1 MSLPRLPARFGEVE
15 FLETARG
22 RNLTLVRTRSFD
34 SEFFITL
41 KPSGDKVIVK
51 GEKITKPAKIGHLQR
66 ALEIFK
72 ERFCGRIISQAF
84 AYKDSS
90 LTEKTPLILDEN
102 EILSLVKSSKFN
114 KIFIEIGFGS
124 GRHLLHQARSNQ
136 DALLIG
142 IEIYKPAIEQV
153 AKLAIREGLQNVA
166 LIATDARILLSLLP
180 AGCLQRVFLH
190 FPVPWDD
197 APHRRVISDEFAS
210 QIARTLGRSGR
221 LELRTDSEEYFLY
234 AMQKLSP
241 YVQCKAGEISHFK
254 NRDAAVAS
262 KYEDRWRKMDKDIY
276 DLIYENKTAGRGE
289 PQRFEMEFLKFDAAA
304 IARNFKNFTFKGEDF
319 FVHFEEIF
327 YFDAQKSLDAD
338 WACTADGGRNLDALD
353 FKSDVNLSSGD
364 DSNFTSKTGLN
375 SCANLDGNFIS
386 HEAGAYGMFETI
398 KSDTARG
405 KNLTE
410 RASTDEIS
418 VDCGKILAT
427 TAGDKISACANAAQ
441 ILKKASAAPNTN
453 RTNETGANLNEDR
466 LSASGV
472 NLTSDVPIAVS
483 AKFSHLAPSE
493 KRALA
498 CEQIVTKQGTQ
509 INSAAAASDTLN
521 ANNPLATIDA
531 SNALNASGTEG
542 ALAAI
547 DATGASNT
555 PAAIGTIDASNVPN
569 LDGSFAATRTA
580 KASAA
585 SNATHTDE
593 ANVTQILKK
602 ASDVLNTNHADETG
616 ANLNEDRL
624 STNGV
629 NLTDGGAANAKNTTN
644 ASAASY
650 KNEPQAELKNE
661 LNHTAEP
668 QAELQNKSN
677 SVKSQIGHR
686 SELSHDELQAEH
698 QGKLNHAEQQW
709 QGKPSRAKSQ
719 DEWQSEPSCAE
730 PQNKRQSKPSY
741 TEQQN
746 ERQSKSGAAEPQDVL
761 ILLSLGAFDFPQ
773 QCFIRAS
780 ESGTRYFIRRPLPT
794 RENHAAH
801 QKISEIFSQW
811 QR

>member
-1 MSLPRLPARFGEVE
+1 MPNFITQSVSLPPLPARFGGVE

-22 RNLTLVRTRSFD
+22 RNLTLVRTKSFD

-41 KPSGDKVIVK
+41 KPGGDKVIVK

-72 ERFCGRIISQAF
+72 ERFCAQIISQAF

-102 EILSLVKSSKFN
+102 EILSLVKSSKFD

-153 AKLAIREGLQNVA
+153 AKLAIREGLQNIA
-166 LIATDARILLSLLP
+166 LIATDARVLLSLLP

-210 QIARTLGRSGR
+210 QIARTLGRGGR
-221 LELRTDSEEYFLY
+221 FELRTDSEEYFLY

-241 YVQCKAGEISHFK
+241 YVQRKAGEISHFK
-254 NRDAAVAS
+254 NRDAAIAS

-276 DLIYENKTAGRGE
+276 DLIYENKTADLGE
-289 PQRFEMEFLKFDAAA
+289 PQQFEMEFLKFDAAA

-327 YFDAQKSLDAD
+327 YFDAQKSLDAGS
-338 WACTADGGRNLDALD
+338 ACAAGGGVNFDAG
-353 FKSDVNLSSGD
+353 SG
-364 DSNFTSKTGLN
+364 SNFTSKTN
-375 SCANLDGNFIS
+375 SNPCANLDGGFIS
-386 HEAGAYGMFETI
+386 YEAGADGMSEAI
-398 KSDTARG
+398 NLNAMRG
-405 KNLTE
+405 KNLTK
-410 RASTDEIS
+410 RASMDEIS
-418 VDCGKILAT
+418 SGCGKISAT
-427 TAGDKISACANAAQ
+427 TAGDKILTCGNATQIPKKVSAP
-441 ILKKASAAPNTN
+441 LNTN
-453 RTNETGANLNEDR
+453 RTDETGANLNEDR
-466 LSASGV
+466 LNVSCL
-472 NLTSDVPIAVS
+472 NLTDGGVVSARNTTSIGATMS
-483 AKFSHLAPSE
+483 AKFSRPAPSE

-498 CEQIVTKQGTQ
+498 CEQI
-509 INSAAAASDTLN
+509 
-521 ANNPLATIDA
+521 AT
-531 SNALNASGTEG
+531 SSALNASSTEG

-547 DATGASNT
+547 DATGASTT
-555 PAAIGTIDASNVPN
+555 PAAIGTIDANNAPN
-569 LDGSFAATRTA
+569 LDGSFAATRA
-580 KASAA
+580 VKASAA
-585 SNATHTDE
+585 PNATRTDK
-593 ANVTQILKK
+593 ANATQILKK
-602 ASDVLNTNHADETG
+602 ASAILC
-616 ANLNEDRL
+616 
-624 STNGV
+624 
-629 NLTDGGAANAKNTTN
+629 
-644 ASAASY
+644 
-650 KNEPQAELKNE
+650 KNELQTELKNE
-661 LNHTAEP
+661 LNHAI
-668 QAELQNKSN
+668 
-677 SVKSQIGHR
+677 KSQIGHR

-698 QGKLNHAEQQW
+698 QGKLNRAEQQDK
-709 QGKPSRAKSQ
+709 Q
-719 DEWQSEPSCAE
+719 
-730 PQNKRQSKPSY
+730 QSKPSCA
-741 TEQQN
+741 EQQN

-773 QCFIRAS
+773 QCFIRANA
-780 ESGTRYFIRRPLPT
+780 SGTSYFIRRPLPT

>member
-1 MSLPRLPARFGEVE
+1 MPNFITQSVSLPPLPARFGEVE

-22 RNLTLVRTRSFD
+22 RNLTLVRTKSFD

-41 KPSGDKVIVK
+41 KPSDGKVIVK

-90 LTEKTPLILDEN
+90 LTEKTPLILGEN

-124 GRHLLHQARSNQ
+124 GRHLLHQARSNK

-153 AKLAIREGLQNVA
+153 AKLAIREGLQNIA
-166 LIATDARILLSLLP
+166 LIATDARVLLSLLP

-210 QIARTLGRSGR
+210 QIARTLELGGRF
-221 LELRTDSEEYFLY
+221 ELRTDSEEYFLY
-234 AMQKLSP
+234 TMQKLSP
-241 YVQCKAGEISHFK
+241 YVQRKAGEISHFK
-254 NRDAAVAS
+254 NRNAAVAS

-289 PQRFEMEFLKFDAAA
+289 PWRFEMEFLKFDAAA
-304 IARNFKNFTFKGEDF
+304 IAQNFKNFTFKGEDF

-338 WACTADGGRNLDALD
+338 GACATDG
-353 FKSDVNLSSGD
+353 VNLSSAGEAMND
-364 DSNFTSKTGLN
+364 E
-375 SCANLDGNFIS
+375 AINLD
-386 HEAGAYGMFETI
+386 AT
-398 KSDTARG
+398 RG
-405 KNLTE
+405 GNLTK
-410 RASTDEIS
+410 RASMGEIS
-418 VDCGKILAT
+418 SDCGKISAT
-427 TAGDKISACANAAQ
+427 TAGDKISTCANATQ

-453 RTNETGANLNEDR
+453 RADETGAKESVNLNQDC
-466 LSASGV
+466 LDSNDV
-472 NLTSDVPIAVS
+472 NLTGNVS
-483 AKFSHLAPSE
+483 GNTAIDAKFSRTAPGE
-493 KRALA
+493 NRALA
-498 CEQIVTKQGTQ
+498 CEQIATKQGTQ
-509 INSAAAASDTLN
+509 INSAAAASDALN
-521 ANNPLATIDA
+521 ANDLIATIGA
-531 SNALNASGTEG
+531 SNALNSSGTEG

-547 DATGASNT
+547 GATGAST
-555 PAAIGTIDASNVPN
+555 APATIGAIDANNAPN
-569 LDGSFAATRTA
+569 LDGSFAATSA
-580 KASAA
+580 IEESAA
-585 SNATHTDE
+585 PNATHTDE
-593 ANVTQILKK
+593 ANATQILKK
-602 ASDVLNTNHADETG
+602 T
-616 ANLNEDRL
+616 
-624 STNGV
+624 
-629 NLTDGGAANAKNTTN
+629 
-644 ASAASY
+644 SAASC

-661 LNHTAEP
+661 LNHAVEQ

-677 SVKSQIGHR
+677 SIKSQVGHR
-686 SELSHDELQAEH
+686 SEPSHDELQAKY
-698 QGKLNHAEQQW
+698 QGKLNRAE
-709 QGKPSRAKSQ
+709 RQ
-719 DEWQSEPSCAE
+719 D
-730 PQNKRQSKPSY
+730 KRQSKPSCV
-741 TEQQN
+741 
-746 ERQSKSGAAEPQDVL
+746 EPQDVL

-773 QCFIRAS
+773 QCFIRANA
-780 ESGTRYFIRRPLPT
+780 SGTRYFIRRPLPT

>member
-1 MSLPRLPARFGEVE
+1 MPNFITQSVSLPPLPIKLGEVE

-22 RNLTLVRTRSFD
+22 RNLTLVRTKSFD

-41 KPSGDKVIVK
+41 KPSGGKVIVK

-90 LTEKTPLILDEN
+90 LTEKTPLILGEN
-102 EILSLVKSSKFN
+102 EILSLVKNSKFN

-153 AKLAIREGLQNVA
+153 AKLAIREGLQNIA
-166 LIATDARILLSLLP
+166 LIATDARVLLSLLP

-210 QIARTLGRSGR
+210 QIARTLGRGGR
-221 LELRTDSEEYFLY
+221 FELRTDSEEYFLY

-241 YVQCKAGEISHFK
+241 LAQKCGEISHFK

-276 DLIYENKTAGRGE
+276 DLIYENKTAGLGE

-304 IARNFKNFTFKGEDF
+304 IARNFKNSTFKGEDF

-338 WACTADGGRNLDALD
+338 GICTADGVNLSGAGEAINDEAINLDA
-353 FKSDVNLSSGD
+353 
-364 DSNFTSKTGLN
+364 T
-375 SCANLDGNFIS
+375 
-386 HEAGAYGMFETI
+386 
-398 KSDTARG
+398 RG

-418 VDCGKILAT
+418 SGDGKISAT
-427 TAGDKISACANAAQ
+427 TAGDKISTCANA
-441 ILKKASAAPNTN
+441 
-453 RTNETGANLNEDR
+453 
-466 LSASGV
+466 
-472 NLTSDVPIAVS
+472 
-483 AKFSHLAPSE
+483 
-493 KRALA
+493 
-498 CEQIVTKQGTQ
+498 
-509 INSAAAASDTLN
+509 
-521 ANNPLATIDA
+521 
-531 SNALNASGTEG
+531 
-542 ALAAI
+542 
-547 DATGASNT
+547 
-555 PAAIGTIDASNVPN
+555 
-569 LDGSFAATRTA
+569 
-580 KASAA
+580 
-585 SNATHTDE
+585 
-593 ANVTQILKK
+593 TQILKK
-602 ASDVLNTNHADETG
+602 ASDALNTNHADETG
-616 ANLNEDRL
+616 ANLNEDSL

-629 NLTDGGAANAKNTTN
+629 NLTDGGVASARNTTN
-644 ASAASY
+644 ASILLC

-661 LNHTAEP
+661 LNHAAEP

-677 SVKSQIGHR
+677 SIKSQVGHR
-686 SELSHDELQAEH
+686 SEPSHDELQAEY
-698 QGKLNHAEQQW
+698 QGKLNRAEQQW
-709 QGKPSRAKSQ
+709 QGKPSRVKSQ
-719 DEWQSEPSCAE
+719 DEWQS
-730 PQNKRQSKPSY
+730 KPC
-741 TEQQN
+741 
-746 ERQSKSGAAEPQDVL
+746 AAEPQDVL

-773 QCFIRAS
+773 QCFIRAN

>member
-1 MSLPRLPARFGEVE
+1 MSLPPLPARFGEVE

-22 RNLTLVRTRSFD
+22 RNLTLVRTKNFD

-41 KPSGDKVIVK
+41 KPGGGKVIVK

-102 EILSLVKSSKFN
+102 EILSLVKSSKFD

-153 AKLAIREGLQNVA
+153 AKLAIREGLQNIA
-166 LIATDARILLSLLP
+166 LIATDARVLLSLLP

-221 LELRTDSEEYFLY
+221 FELRTDSEEYFLY

-241 YVQCKAGEISHFK
+241 YVQRKAGEISHFK

-289 PQRFEMEFLKFDAAA
+289 PQRFDMKFLKFDAAA

-327 YFDAQKSLDAD
+327 YFDAQKSLGTGG
-338 WACTADGGRNLDALD
+338 ACTAGGVNLGSTGEAMNDETINLDA
-353 FKSDVNLSSGD
+353 
-364 DSNFTSKTGLN
+364 T
-375 SCANLDGNFIS
+375 
-386 HEAGAYGMFETI
+386 
-398 KSDTARG
+398 RG

-418 VDCGKILAT
+418 SGDGKISAT
-427 TAGDKISACANAAQ
+427 TAGDKISTCANATQ
-441 ILKKASAAPNTN
+441 ILKKASAPLNTN
-453 RTNETGANLNEDR
+453 RVDEAGTNLNEDR
-466 LSASGV
+466 LNVSCL
-472 NLTSDVPIAVS
+472 NLTDGGVVSARNTTSIGAATS
-483 AKFSHLAPSE
+483 AKFSRPAPSE

-498 CEQIVTKQGTQ
+498 CEQIATKQGAQ

-521 ANNPLATIDA
+521 ANDPLATIDA
-531 SNALNASGTEG
+531 SSAPNASGTEG

-547 DATGASNT
+547 GATGAST
-555 PAAIGTIDASNVPN
+555 APATIGAIDANNAPN
-569 LDGSFAATRTA
+569 LDGSFAATSA
-580 KASAA
+580 IEESAA
-585 SNATHTDE
+585 PNATRTDG

-602 ASDVLNTNHADETG
+602 ASDALNTNHADETG
-616 ANLNEDRL
+616 ANLNEDSL

-661 LNHTAEP
+661 LNHATEH
-668 QAELQNKSN
+668 QAELQNKLN
-677 SVKSQIGHR
+677 YAIKSQVGCR
-686 SELSHDELQAEH
+686 SEPKRAELQAEY
-698 QGKLNHAEQQW
+698 QGKLNRAEQQD
-709 QGKPSRAKSQ
+709 KR
-719 DEWQSEPSCAE
+719 QSEPSCAE
-730 PQNKRQSKPSY
+730 QQNKRQSK
-741 TEQQN
+741 
-746 ERQSKSGAAEPQDVL
+746 SGTAEPQDVL

-773 QCFIRAS
+773 QCFIRANA
-780 ESGTRYFIRRPLPT
+780 SGTRYFIRRPLPT

>member
-1 MSLPRLPARFGEVE
+1 MPNFITQSVSLPPLPARFGEVE

-22 RNLTLVRTRSFD
+22 RNLTLVRTKSFD
-34 SEFFITL
+34 SEFFIIV
-41 KPSGDKVIVK
+41 KPGGGKVIVK

-72 ERFCGRIISQAF
+72 ERFCGPIISQAF

-102 EILSLVKSSKFN
+102 EILSLVKSSKFD

-153 AKLAIREGLQNVA
+153 AKLAIREGLQNIA
-166 LIATDARILLSLLP
+166 LIATDARVLLSLLP
-180 AGCLQRVFLH
+180 TGCLQRVFLH

-210 QIARTLGRSGR
+210 QIARTLGLGGR
-221 LELRTDSEEYFLY
+221 FELRTDSEEYFLY

-241 YVQCKAGEISHFK
+241 YVQRKAGEISHFK

-289 PQRFEMEFLKFDAAA
+289 PQQFEMEFLKFDAAA

-327 YFDAQKSLDAD
+327 YFDAQKSLGAGETC
-338 WACTADGGRNLDALD
+338 AADGVNLSGADEAINDEAINLSGADEAINLDA
-353 FKSDVNLSSGD
+353 
-364 DSNFTSKTGLN
+364 
-375 SCANLDGNFIS
+375 
-386 HEAGAYGMFETI
+386 
-398 KSDTARG
+398 ARG

-410 RASTDEIS
+410 RASMDEIS
-418 VDCGKILAT
+418 SDCGKISAT
-427 TAGDKISACANAAQ
+427 AAGDKISTCANATQ
-441 ILKKASAAPNTN
+441 IVKKASAAPNTN
-453 RTNETGANLNEDR
+453 RTNETGAKESVNLNQNCLGSND
-466 LSASGV
+466 V
-472 NLTSDVPIAVS
+472 NLTGNVLANTAID
-483 AKFSHLAPSE
+483 AKFSRTAPGE

-498 CEQIVTKQGTQ
+498 CEQITT
-509 INSAAAASDTLN
+509 SS
-521 ANNPLATIDA
+521 
-531 SNALNASGTEG
+531 ALNASSTEG

-547 DATGASNT
+547 DATGARTT
-555 PAAIGTIDASNVPN
+555 PATISVIDASNVPN
-569 LDGSFAATRTA
+569 LDGSFAATRA
-580 KASAA
+580 IEESATP
-585 SNATHTDE
+585 NAAHTDE
-593 ANVTQILKK
+593 ANATQILKK
-602 ASDVLNTNHADETG
+602 ASAVPCKKG
-616 ANLNEDRL
+616 
-624 STNGV
+624 S
-629 NLTDGGAANAKNTTN
+629 
-644 ASAASY
+644 
-650 KNEPQAELKNE
+650 QAE
-661 LNHTAEP
+661 
-668 QAELQNKSN
+668 
-677 SVKSQIGHR
+677 
-686 SELSHDELQAEH
+686 
-698 QGKLNHAEQQW
+698 
-709 QGKPSRAKSQ
+709 
-719 DEWQSEPSCAE
+719 
-730 PQNKRQSKPSY
+730 RQSKPSF
-741 TEQQN
+741 TKQQDKHQSN
-746 ERQSKSGAAEPQDVL
+746 LEGCAETRAEHQSELDCAKSQLKQQSKPCTAEPQDVL

-773 QCFIRAS
+773 QCFIRANA
-780 ESGTRYFIRRPLPT
+780 SGTSYFIRRPLPT

>member
-1 MSLPRLPARFGEVE
+1 MPNFITQSVSLPPLPARFGEVE

-22 RNLTLVRTRSFD
+22 RNLTLLRTKSFD

-41 KPSGDKVIVK
+41 KPGGGKVIVK

-72 ERFCGRIISQAF
+72 ERFCGQIISQAF

-90 LTEKTPLILDEN
+90 LTKKTPLILDEN

-153 AKLAIREGLQNVA
+153 AKLAIREGLQNIA
-166 LIATDARILLSLLP
+166 LIATDARVLLSLLP

-221 LELRTDSEEYFLY
+221 FELRTDSEEYFLY

-241 YVQCKAGEISHFK
+241 YVQRKAGEISHFK

-262 KYEDRWRKMDKDIY
+262 KYEDRWRKMDKNIY
-276 DLIYENKTAGRGE
+276 DLIYENKTAGQGE

-327 YFDAQKSLDAD
+327 YFDAQKILDAD
-338 WACTADGGRNLDALD
+338 GASTADGVNLSGADEAINDEAINLDATRD
-353 FKSDVNLSSGD
+353 
-364 DSNFTSKTGLN
+364 
-375 SCANLDGNFIS
+375 
-386 HEAGAYGMFETI
+386 
-398 KSDTARG
+398 R
-405 KNLTE
+405 NLTE
-410 RASTDEIS
+410 QASVDEILS
-418 VDCGKILAT
+418 GGGKILAT
-427 TAGDKISACANAAQ
+427 TAGDKISTCANATQ
-441 ILKKASAAPNTN
+441 IVKKASAPLNTN
-453 RTNETGANLNEDR
+453 RTNETGVKDGANLNEDR

-483 AKFSHLAPSE
+483 AKFSRAASGE

-521 ANNPLATIDA
+521 ANDLIATIDA
-531 SNALNASGTEG
+531 SNALNSSGAEG
-542 ALAAI
+542 APATI
-547 DATGASNT
+547 DAMGTGNT
-555 PAAIGTIDASNVPN
+555 STTIDAIDASNALN
-569 LDGSFAATRTA
+569 AGGSFAATRA
-580 KASAA
+580 
-585 SNATHTDE
+585 NE
-593 ANVTQILKK
+593 ANAALNISAVPCKK
-602 ASDVLNTNHADETG
+602 G
-616 ANLNEDRL
+616 
-624 STNGV
+624 
-629 NLTDGGAANAKNTTN
+629 
-644 ASAASY
+644 
-650 KNEPQAELKNE
+650 
-661 LNHTAEP
+661 
-668 QAELQNKSN
+668 
-677 SVKSQIGHR
+677 
-686 SELSHDELQAEH
+686 
-698 QGKLNHAEQQW
+698 
-709 QGKPSRAKSQ
+709 SRN
-719 DEWQSEPSCAE
+719 E
-730 PQNKRQSKPSY
+730 PQNKPSC
-741 TEQQN
+741 
-746 ERQSKSGAAEPQDVL
+746 AEPQDVL

-773 QCFIRAS
+773 QCFIRANA
-780 ESGTRYFIRRPLPT
+780 SGTRYFIRRPLPT

>member
-1 MSLPRLPARFGEVE
+1 MPNFITQSVSLPRLPIKLGETE

-22 RNLTLVRTRSFD
+22 RNLTLVRTKSFD
-34 SEFFITL
+34 SEFFIIV

-124 GRHLLHQARSNQ
+124 GRHLLHQARSNK

-153 AKLAIREGLQNVA
+153 AKLAIREGLQNIA
-166 LIATDARILLSLLP
+166 LIATDARVLLSLLP

-210 QIARTLGRSGR
+210 QIARTLGLGGR

-241 YVQCKAGEISHFK
+241 YVQRKAGEISHFK

-262 KYEDRWRKMDKDIY
+262 KYEDRWRKMDKNIY

-289 PQRFEMEFLKFDAAA
+289 PQQCEMEFLKFDAVA

-338 WACTADGGRNLDALD
+338 GICTADGVNLSGAGEAINDEAINLDA
-353 FKSDVNLSSGD
+353 
-364 DSNFTSKTGLN
+364 T
-375 SCANLDGNFIS
+375 C
-386 HEAGAYGMFETI
+386 
-398 KSDTARG
+398 G

-410 RASTDEIS
+410 RASMDEIS
-418 VDCGKILAT
+418 ASGGKILAT
-427 TAGDKISACANAAQ
+427 IASDKISACTNTTQ

-453 RTNETGANLNEDR
+453 RADEADAKDRANLNEDR

-472 NLTSDVPIAVS
+472 NLTSDVPVAVS
-483 AKFSHLAPSE
+483 AKFSRPTPSE

-498 CEQIVTKQGTQ
+498 CEQI
-509 INSAAAASDTLN
+509 
-521 ANNPLATIDA
+521 AT
-531 SNALNASGTEG
+531 SSTLNASGTEG

-547 DATGASNT
+547 DATGTDNT
-555 PAAIGTIDASNVPN
+555 PTTIGAIDASNALN
-569 LDGSFAATRTA
+569 ADGSFAATRVIEE
-580 KASAA
+580 SATP
-585 SNATHTDE
+585 NATHTDK
-593 ANVTQILKK
+593 ANATQILKK
-602 ASDVLNTNHADETG
+602 AS
-616 ANLNEDRL
+616 
-624 STNGV
+624 
-629 NLTDGGAANAKNTTN
+629 
-644 ASAASY
+644 AASC

-661 LNHTAEP
+661 LNRAAEP

-677 SVKSQIGHR
+677 SIKSQVEHQ
-686 SELSHDELQAEH
+686 SEPSHDELQAEH
-698 QGKLNHAEQQW
+698 QGKLNCAEQQD
-709 QGKPSRAKSQ
+709 KR
-719 DEWQSEPSCAE
+719 QSEPSCAE
-730 PQNKRQSKPSY
+730 PQDEQQSKPC
-741 TEQQN
+741 T
-746 ERQSKSGAAEPQDVL
+746 AEPQDVL

-773 QCFIRAS
+773 QCFIRVNA
-780 ESGTRYFIRRPLPT
+780 SGTRYFICRPLPT

>member
-1 MSLPRLPARFGEVE
+1 MPNFITRSVSLPRLPIKLGETE

-22 RNLTLVRTRSFD
+22 RNLTLVRTKSFD

-72 ERFCGRIISQAF
+72 ERFCGPIISQAF

-102 EILSLVKSSKFN
+102 EILSLVKSSKFD

-153 AKLAIREGLQNVA
+153 AKLAIREGLQNIA
-166 LIATDARILLSLLP
+166 LIATDARVLLSLLP

-210 QIARTLGRSGR
+210 QIARTLGLRGR
-221 LELRTDSEEYFLY
+221 FELRTDSEEYFLY

-241 YVQCKAGEISHFK
+241 YVQRKAGEISHFK

-262 KYEDRWRKMDKDIY
+262 KYEDRWRKMDKNIY
-276 DLIYENKTAGRGE
+276 DLIYENKTASQGE
-289 PQRFEMEFLKFDAAA
+289 PQQFEMEFLKFDAAA

-327 YFDAQKSLDAD
+327 YFDAQKSLEAGGTVAD
-338 WACTADGGRNLDALD
+338 
-353 FKSDVNLSSGD
+353 DVNLSSAD
-364 DSNFTSKTGLN
+364 EAMNDE
-375 SCANLDGNFIS
+375 AINLD
-386 HEAGAYGMFETI
+386 AT
-398 KSDTARG
+398 RG
-405 KNLTE
+405 KNLTKQ
-410 RASTDEIS
+410 ASVDEIS
-418 VDCGKILAT
+418 ASGGKISAT
-427 TAGDKISACANAAQ
+427 IAGDKISTCTNTTQ
-441 ILKKASAAPNTN
+441 ILKKASVAPNTN
-453 RTNETGANLNEDR
+453 RADEADAKDGVNLNEGR
-466 LSASGV
+466 LSANGV
-472 NLTSDVPIAVS
+472 NLTGYVS
-483 AKFSHLAPSE
+483 ANTAIDAKFSRTAPGE

-498 CEQIVTKQGTQ
+498 CEQIATSNALNSSGT
-509 INSAAAASDTLN
+509 NGV
-521 ANNPLATIDA
+521 LATIDA
-531 SNALNASGTEG
+531 
-542 ALAAI
+542 
-547 DATGASNT
+547 TGARTT
-555 PAAIGTIDASNVPN
+555 PATISVIDASNVPN
-569 LDGSFAATRTA
+569 LDGSFAATRA
-580 KASAA
+580 IEESATP
-585 SNATHTDE
+585 NATHTDE
-593 ANVTQILKK
+593 ANATQILKK
-602 ASDVLNTNHADETG
+602 T
-616 ANLNEDRL
+616 
-624 STNGV
+624 
-629 NLTDGGAANAKNTTN
+629 
-644 ASAASY
+644 SAASC

-661 LNHTAEP
+661 LNHAAEP
-668 QAELQNKSN
+668 QAELQNKLN
-677 SVKSQIGHR
+677 YAIKLQVGHR
-686 SELSHDELQAEH
+686 SEPSHDELQAKY
-698 QGKLNHAEQQW
+698 QGKLNRAEQQW
-709 QGKPSRAKSQ
+709 QGKPSRVKSQ

-730 PQNKRQSKPSY
+730 QQDKRQSKPC
-741 TEQQN
+741 
-746 ERQSKSGAAEPQDVL
+746 AAEPQDVL

-773 QCFIRAS
+773 QCFIRAN

>member
-1 MSLPRLPARFGEVE
+1 MSLPPLPIKLGETE

-22 RNLTLVRTRSFD
+22 RNLTLVRTKSFD

-41 KPSGDKVIVK
+41 KPSGGKVIVK

-102 EILSLVKSSKFN
+102 EILSLVKSSKFD

-153 AKLAIREGLQNVA
+153 AKLAIREGLQNIA
-166 LIATDARILLSLLP
+166 LIATDARVLLSLLP

-210 QIARTLGRSGR
+210 QIARTLGCGGR
-221 LELRTDSEEYFLY
+221 FELRTDSGEYFLY

-241 YVQCKAGEISHFK
+241 YVQRKAGEISHFK
-254 NRDAAVAS
+254 NRDAAIAS

-276 DLIYENKTAGRGE
+276 DLIYENKTAGRDE
-289 PQRFEMEFLKFDAAA
+289 PQQFEMEFLKFNAAA

-327 YFDAQKSLDAD
+327 YFDAQKSLEASS
-338 WACTADGGRNLDALD
+338 ACAAGGANLSSAGEVIKDEAINLDA
-353 FKSDVNLSSGD
+353 
-364 DSNFTSKTGLN
+364 T
-375 SCANLDGNFIS
+375 
-386 HEAGAYGMFETI
+386 
-398 KSDTARG
+398 RG
-405 KNLTE
+405 GNLTE
-410 RASTDEIS
+410 RASMDEIS
-418 VDCGKILAT
+418 SGGGKISAT
-427 TAGDKISACANAAQ
+427 TAGDKILTCANTTQ
-441 ILKKASAAPNTN
+441 IPKKASAPLNTN
-453 RTNETGANLNEDR
+453 RADETGAKDGANLNEDR
-466 LSASGV
+466 LSTKGID
-472 NLTSDVPIAVS
+472 LTSDVPVAVS
-483 AKFSHLAPSE
+483 AKFSRPAPGE

-498 CEQIVTKQGTQ
+498 CKQIVT
-509 INSAAAASDTLN
+509 SS
-521 ANNPLATIDA
+521 
-531 SNALNASGTEG
+531 ALNASGTEG

-547 DATGASNT
+547 GATGASTT
-555 PAAIGTIDASNVPN
+555 PAAIGTIDTNNAPN
-569 LDGSFAATRTA
+569 LDGSFTATHAAEA
-580 KASAA
+580 NAA
-585 SNATHTDE
+585 SNATHTGE
-593 ANVTQILKK
+593 ADVTKILKK
-602 ASDVLNTNHADETG
+602 ASAILC
-616 ANLNEDRL
+616 
-624 STNGV
+624 
-629 NLTDGGAANAKNTTN
+629 
-644 ASAASY
+644 

-668 QAELQNKSN
+668 QTELQNKSN

-730 PQNKRQSKPSY
+730 
-741 TEQQN
+741 QQN

-773 QCFIRAS
+773 QCFIRVNA
-780 ESGTRYFIRRPLPT
+780 SGTRYFIRRPLPT

>member
-1 MSLPRLPARFGEVE
+1 MPNFITQSVSLPPLPARFDETE

-41 KPSGDKVIVK
+41 KPGGNKVIVK

-72 ERFCGRIISQAF
+72 ERFCGQIISQAF

-153 AKLAIREGLQNVA
+153 AKLAIREGLQNIA
-166 LIATDARILLSLLP
+166 LIATDARVLLSLLP

-210 QIARTLGRSGR
+210 QIARTLGRGGR
-221 LELRTDSEEYFLY
+221 FELRTDSEEYFLY

-241 YVQCKAGEISHFK
+241 YVQRKAGEISHFK

-276 DLIYENKTAGRGE
+276 DLIYENKTADLGE
-289 PQRFEMEFLKFDAAA
+289 PQQFEMEFLKFDAAA

-327 YFDAQKSLDAD
+327 YFDAQKSLEAGGTVAD
-338 WACTADGGRNLDALD
+338 
-353 FKSDVNLSSGD
+353 DVNLSSAD
-364 DSNFTSKTGLN
+364 EAMNDE
-375 SCANLDGNFIS
+375 AINLD
-386 HEAGAYGMFETI
+386 AT
-398 KSDTARG
+398 RG
-405 KNLTE
+405 KNLTKQ
-410 RASTDEIS
+410 ASVDEIS
-418 VDCGKILAT
+418 ASGGKISAT
-427 TAGDKISACANAAQ
+427 IAGDKISTCTNTTQ
-441 ILKKASAAPNTN
+441 ILKKASVAPNTN
-453 RTNETGANLNEDR
+453 RADEAGAKDGANLNEDR
-466 LSASGV
+466 LSTKGID
-472 NLTSDVPIAVS
+472 LTSDVPIAVS
-483 AKFSHLAPSE
+483 AKFSHPAPGE

-498 CEQIVTKQGTQ
+498 CEQIATS
-509 INSAAAASDTLN
+509 SA
-521 ANNPLATIDA
+521 P
-531 SNALNASGTEG
+531 NASGTEG

-547 DATGASNT
+547 DATGARTT
-555 PAAIGTIDASNVPN
+555 PAAIGTIDANNVPN
-569 LDGSFAATRTA
+569 LDGSFAATRA
-580 KASAA
+580 AEASAA
-585 SNATHTDE
+585 SNVIRADE
-593 ANVTQILKK
+593 ANVTKIPKK
-602 ASDVLNTNHADETG
+602 ASATPC
-616 ANLNEDRL
+616 
-624 STNGV
+624 
-629 NLTDGGAANAKNTTN
+629 
-644 ASAASY
+644 

-661 LNHTAEP
+661 LNRAAEP
-668 QAELQNKSN
+668 QAELENKSN
-677 SVKSQIGHR
+677 SIKSQVER
-686 SELSHDELQAEH
+686 QSEPKRAKLQAEH
-698 QGKLNHAEQQW
+698 QGKLNRAEQQW
-709 QGKPSRAKSQ
+709 QGKPSCVKSQ
-719 DEWQSEPSCAE
+719 DEWQSEPSC
-730 PQNKRQSKPSY
+730 

-746 ERQSKSGAAEPQDVL
+746 ERQSKPCAAEPQDVL

-773 QCFIRAS
+773 QCFIRANA
-780 ESGTRYFIRRPLPT
+780 SGTRYFIRRPLPT

-811 QR
+811 QK

>member
-1 MSLPRLPARFGEVE
+1 MPNFITQSVSLPPLPARFGEVE

-22 RNLTLVRTRSFD
+22 RNLTLVRAKSFD

-41 KPSGDKVIVK
+41 KPGSGKVIVK

-136 DALLIG
+136 DSLLIG

-153 AKLAIREGLQNVA
+153 AKLAIREGLQNIA
-166 LIATDARILLSLLP
+166 LIATDARVLLSLLP

-210 QIARTLGRSGR
+210 QIARTLGLGGR
-221 LELRTDSEEYFLY
+221 FELRTDSEEYFLY

-241 YVQCKAGEISHFK
+241 YVQRKAGEISHFK

-276 DLIYENKTAGRGE
+276 DLIYENKTADRGE
-289 PQRFEMEFLKFDAAA
+289 PQQFEMEFLKFDAAA
-304 IARNFKNFTFKGEDF
+304 IARNFKNFTFKGKDF

-327 YFDAQKSLDAD
+327 YFDAQKSLG
-338 WACTADGGRNLDALD
+338 ADGVCAADG
-353 FKSDVNLSSGD
+353 VNLSS
-364 DSNFTSKTGLN
+364 
-375 SCANLDGNFIS
+375 
-386 HEAGAYGMFETI
+386 AGETI
-398 KSDTARG
+398 NDKTTNLGATRG

-410 RASTDEIS
+410 HASMDEIS
-418 VDCGKILAT
+418 SGGGKISAMT
-427 TAGDKISACANAAQ
+427 TSDKISTCANATQ
-441 ILKKASAAPNTN
+441 ILKKAGTPLNTN
-453 RTNETGANLNEDR
+453 RADEAGVNLNEDR
-466 LSASGV
+466 LNVRSV
-472 NLTSDVPIAVS
+472 NLTDGGAASVRNTTSTGAVTS
-483 AKFSHLAPSE
+483 AKFSRPTPSE

-498 CEQIVTKQGTQ
+498 CEQIATKQGAQ

-521 ANNPLATIDA
+521 ANDPLATIDA
-531 SNALNASGTEG
+531 SNALNSSGTED

-547 DATGASNT
+547 DATGASTT
-555 PAAIGTIDASNVPN
+555 PAVIGTIDANNVPN
-569 LDGSFAATRTA
+569 LDGSFAATRA
-580 KASAA
+580 AEASAA
-585 SNATHTDE
+585 SNVIRANE
-593 ANVTQILKK
+593 ANVTKIPKK
-602 ASDVLNTNHADETG
+602 AS
-616 ANLNEDRL
+616 
-624 STNGV
+624 
-629 NLTDGGAANAKNTTN
+629 AAPCKN
-644 ASAASY
+644 
-650 KNEPQAELKNE
+650 KPQAELKNE
-661 LNHTAEP
+661 LNHAI
-668 QAELQNKSN
+668 
-677 SVKSQIGHR
+677 KSQVER
-686 SELSHDELQAEH
+686 QSEPKRAELQAEH
-698 QGKLNHAEQQW
+698 QGKLNRAEQQDK
-709 QGKPSRAKSQ
+709 Q
-719 DEWQSEPSCAE
+719 
-730 PQNKRQSKPSY
+730 QSKPCT
-741 TEQQN
+741 TEPKN
-746 ERQSKSGAAEPQDVL
+746 ERQSKPCAAEPQDVL

-773 QCFIRAS
+773 QCFIRANA
-780 ESGTRYFIRRPLPT
+780 SGTRYFIRRPLPT

>member
-1 MSLPRLPARFGEVE
+1 MPNFITQSVSLPPLPARFGEVE

-22 RNLTLVRTRSFD
+22 RNLTLVRTKSFD

-41 KPSGDKVIVK
+41 KPGSGKMIVK

-124 GRHLLHQARSNQ
+124 GRHLLHQARSNK

-153 AKLAIREGLQNVA
+153 AKLAIREGLQNIA
-166 LIATDARILLSLLP
+166 LIATDARVLLSLLP

-210 QIARTLGRSGR
+210 QIARTLGRGGR
-221 LELRTDSEEYFLY
+221 FELRTDSEEYFLY
-234 AMQKLSP
+234 AIQKLSP
-241 YVQCKAGEISHFK
+241 YVQRKAGEISHFK

-289 PQRFEMEFLKFDAAA
+289 PWRFEMEFLKFDAAA

-327 YFDAQKSLDAD
+327 YFDAQKSLDAGS
-338 WACTADGGRNLDALD
+338 ACTAGGGVNFDAG
-353 FKSDVNLSSGD
+353 SG
-364 DSNFTSKTGLN
+364 SNFTSKTN
-375 SCANLDGNFIS
+375 SNPCANLDGGFIS
-386 HEAGAYGMFETI
+386 YEAGADGMSEAI
-398 KSDTARG
+398 NLNAMRG
-405 KNLTE
+405 KNLTK
-410 RASTDEIS
+410 RASMDEIS
-418 VDCGKILAT
+418 SGGGKISST
-427 TAGDKISACANAAQ
+427 TAGDKISACENVTQ
-441 ILKKASAAPNTN
+441 ILKKASSALNTN
-453 RTNETGANLNEDR
+453 RADEEGAKDGANLNENR
-466 LSASGV
+466 LNVSCV
-472 NLTSDVPIAVS
+472 NLTDGGVASARNTTSIDAATS
-483 AKFSHLAPSE
+483 AKFSCPAPSE

-498 CEQIVTKQGTQ
+498 CEQI
-509 INSAAAASDTLN
+509 
-521 ANNPLATIDA
+521 AT
-531 SNALNASGTEG
+531 SSALNASGTEG

-547 DATGASNT
+547 DTTGASTT
-555 PAAIGTIDASNVPN
+555 PAAIGTIDANNAPN
-569 LDGSFAATRTA
+569 LDGSFSAISAIKESATLNAIRTD
-580 KASAA
+580 K
-585 SNATHTDE
+585 
-593 ANVTQILKK
+593 ANVTKIPKK
-602 ASDVLNTNHADETG
+602 ASVLLCT
-616 ANLNEDRL
+616 
-624 STNGV
+624 
-629 NLTDGGAANAKNTTN
+629 
-644 ASAASY
+644 
-650 KNEPQAELKNE
+650 NEPQAELKNE
-661 LNHTAEP
+661 LNRAAEP

-677 SVKSQIGHR
+677 YAIKSQVGRR
-686 SELSHDELQAEH
+686 SKPKQAEH
-698 QGKLNHAEQQW
+698 QGKLNRAEQQ
-709 QGKPSRAKSQ
+709 
-719 DEWQSEPSCAE
+719 D
-730 PQNKRQSKPSY
+730 KRQSKPC
-741 TEQQN
+741 
-746 ERQSKSGAAEPQDVL
+746 AAEPQDVL

-773 QCFIRAS
+773 QCFIRANA
-780 ESGTRYFIRRPLPT
+780 SGTRYFIRRPLPT

>member
-1 MSLPRLPARFGEVE
+1 MPNFITQSVSLPPLPIKLGETE

-22 RNLTLVRTRSFD
+22 RNLTLVRTKSFD
-34 SEFFITL
+34 SEFFIIV
-41 KPSGDKVIVK
+41 KPGGGKVIVK

-72 ERFCGRIISQAF
+72 ERFCGQIISQAF
-84 AYKDSS
+84 AYKGSS

-136 DALLIG
+136 DTLLIG

-153 AKLAIREGLQNVA
+153 AKLAIREGLQNIA
-166 LIATDARILLSLLP
+166 LIATDARVLLSLLP

-210 QIARTLGRSGR
+210 QIARTLELGGRF
-221 LELRTDSEEYFLY
+221 ELRTDSEEYFLY

-241 YVQCKAGEISHFK
+241 YVQRKAGEISHFK

-276 DLIYENKTAGRGE
+276 DLIYEKKTAGLGE
-289 PQRFEMEFLKFDAAA
+289 PQQFEMEFLKFDAAA
-304 IARNFKNFTFKGEDF
+304 IARNFKNSTFKGEDF

-327 YFDAQKSLDAD
+327 YFDAQKDLGAD
-338 WACTADGGRNLDALD
+338 GICTADGVNLSGASKAINDEATNLDA
-353 FKSDVNLSSGD
+353 
-364 DSNFTSKTGLN
+364 T
-375 SCANLDGNFIS
+375 
-386 HEAGAYGMFETI
+386 
-398 KSDTARG
+398 RG

-410 RASTDEIS
+410 RASMGEIS
-418 VDCGKILAT
+418 SGDGKISST
-427 TAGDKISACANAAQ
+427 TAGDKISACENATQ
-441 ILKKASAAPNTN
+441 IPKKASAPLNTN
-453 RTNETGANLNEDR
+453 RADEAGANLNEDR
-466 LSASGV
+466 LNVSCL
-472 NLTSDVPIAVS
+472 NLTDGGVVSARNTTSIGAATS
-483 AKFSHLAPSE
+483 AKFSRPAPSE

-498 CEQIVTKQGTQ
+498 CEQI
-509 INSAAAASDTLN
+509 
-521 ANNPLATIDA
+521 AT
-531 SNALNASGTEG
+531 SSALNASGTEG

-547 DATGASNT
+547 YTTGAST
-555 PAAIGTIDASNVPN
+555 APAAIGTIDTNNVPN
-569 LDGSFAATRTA
+569 AVGSFSAISAIEESATP
-580 KASAA
+580 
-585 SNATHTDE
+585 NATHTDE

-602 ASDVLNTNHADETG
+602 AST
-616 ANLNEDRL
+616 
-624 STNGV
+624 
-629 NLTDGGAANAKNTTN
+629 
-644 ASAASY
+644 ASC

-661 LNHTAEP
+661 LNRAAEP

-677 SVKSQIGHR
+677 SIKSQVEYR
-686 SELSHDELQAEH
+686 SELSHDELQAER
-698 QGKLNHAEQQW
+698 QGKLNRAEQQW
-709 QGKPSRAKSQ
+709 QGKPSRVKSQ
-719 DEWQSEPSCAE
+719 DEWQSKPCAAE
-730 PQNKRQSKPSY
+730 P
-741 TEQQN
+741 QN
-746 ERQSKSGAAEPQDVL
+746 ERQSKSGGAEPQDVL

-773 QCFIRAS
+773 QCFIRANA
-780 ESGTRYFIRRPLPT
+780 SGTRYFIRRPLPT

>member
-1 MSLPRLPARFGEVE
+1 MPNFITQSVSLPPLPARFGEVE
-15 FLETARG
+15 FSETARG
-22 RNLTLVRTRSFD
+22 RNLTLVRTKSFD

-41 KPSGDKVIVK
+41 KPSGGKVIVK

-84 AYKDSS
+84 AFKDSS

-153 AKLAIREGLQNVA
+153 AKLAIREGLQNIA
-166 LIATDARILLSLLP
+166 LIATDARVLLSLLP

-210 QIARTLGRSGR
+210 QIARTLGRGGR
-221 LELRTDSEEYFLY
+221 FELRTDSKEYFLY

-241 YVQCKAGEISHFK
+241 YVQRKAGEISHFK

-276 DLIYENKTAGRGE
+276 DLIYENKTAGQAE
-289 PQRFEMEFLKFDAAA
+289 PRRFEMEFLKFDAAA

-327 YFDAQKSLDAD
+327 YFDAQKSLSAGG
-338 WACTADGGRNLDALD
+338 ACAADGVNLSGASKAMNDEAINLDA
-353 FKSDVNLSSGD
+353 
-364 DSNFTSKTGLN
+364 T
-375 SCANLDGNFIS
+375 
-386 HEAGAYGMFETI
+386 
-398 KSDTARG
+398 RG
-405 KNLTE
+405 GNLTE
-410 RASTDEIS
+410 RASMDEIS
-418 VDCGKILAT
+418 SG
-427 TAGDKISACANAAQ
+427 GDKISACANTTQ
-441 ILKKASAAPNTN
+441 ILKKASGALNTN
-453 RTNETGANLNEDR
+453 RADKTGAKESINLNQNC
-466 LSASGV
+466 SSSNGV
-472 NLTSDVPIAVS
+472 NLMSDVPVAVS
-483 AKFSHLAPSE
+483 AKFSRPAPSG

-498 CEQIVTKQGTQ
+498 CKQI
-509 INSAAAASDTLN
+509 
-521 ANNPLATIDA
+521 AT
-531 SNALNASGTEG
+531 SSALNASGTEG

-547 DATGASNT
+547 DATGTSAA
-555 PAAIGTIDASNVPN
+555 PATIGAIDANNAPN
-569 LDGSFAATRTA
+569 LDGSFAATRA
-580 KASAA
+580 AEASGA
-585 SNATHTDE
+585 
-593 ANVTQILKK
+593 
-602 ASDVLNTNHADETG
+602 LNTNYADEAG
-616 ANLNEDRL
+616 VNLNEDRL
-624 STNGV
+624 NASGINLTNGGV
-629 NLTDGGAANAKNTTN
+629 ASARNTTN
-644 ASAASY
+644 ASILLC

-661 LNHTAEP
+661 LNHAAEP

-677 SVKSQIGHR
+677 SIKSQVGHR
-686 SELSHDELQAEH
+686 SEPSHDELQAEY
-698 QGKLNHAEQQW
+698 QGKLNRAEQQW
-709 QGKPSRAKSQ
+709 QGKPSRVKSQ
-719 DEWQSEPSCAE
+719 DEWQS
-730 PQNKRQSKPSY
+730 KPC
-741 TEQQN
+741 
-746 ERQSKSGAAEPQDVL
+746 AAEPQDVL

-773 QCFIRAS
+773 QCFIRAN

>member
-1 MSLPRLPARFGEVE
+1 MSLPPLPARFGEVE

-22 RNLTLVRTRSFD
+22 RNLTLVRIKSFD
-34 SEFFITL
+34 SEFFIIV
-41 KPSGDKVIVK
+41 KPSGGKVIVK

-153 AKLAIREGLQNVA
+153 AKLAIREGLQNIA
-166 LIATDARILLSLLP
+166 LIATDARVLLSLLP

-210 QIARTLGRSGR
+210 QIARTLGRGGR
-221 LELRTDSEEYFLY
+221 FELRTDSGEYFLY

-241 YVQCKAGEISHFK
+241 YVQRKAGEISHFK

-304 IARNFKNFTFKGEDF
+304 IARNFKNSTFKGEDF

-327 YFDAQKSLDAD
+327 YFDAQKDLDAD
-338 WACTADGGRNLDALD
+338 GVCAADGVNLSGADEDINDKAINLDATR
-353 FKSDVNLSSGD
+353 S
-364 DSNFTSKTGLN
+364 
-375 SCANLDGNFIS
+375 
-386 HEAGAYGMFETI
+386 
-398 KSDTARG
+398 

-410 RASTDEIS
+410 HASMDEIS
-418 VDCGKILAT
+418 SGSSKFLAT
-427 TAGDKISACANAAQ
+427 TASDKISTCENATQ
-441 ILKKASAAPNTN
+441 ILKKASGALNTN
-453 RTNETGANLNEDR
+453 RADEARVNLNEDR
-466 LSASGV
+466 LSANGI
-472 NLTSDVPIAVS
+472 NLTDGGVASARNTTSIGAATS
-483 AKFSHLAPSE
+483 AKFSRPAPSE

-498 CEQIVTKQGTQ
+498 CEQIATS
-509 INSAAAASDTLN
+509 SAL
-521 ANNPLATIDA
+521 
-531 SNALNASGTEG
+531 NALNASSTEG

-547 DATGASNT
+547 DATGASIA
-555 PAAIGTIDASNVPN
+555 PATIGVIDANNVPN
-569 LDGSFAATRTA
+569 LDGSFTATRA
-580 KASAA
+580 AEASAT
-585 SNATHTDE
+585 SNVIRANE
-593 ANVTQILKK
+593 ANVTKIPKK
-602 ASDVLNTNHADETG
+602 ASVLLCT
-616 ANLNEDRL
+616 
-624 STNGV
+624 
-629 NLTDGGAANAKNTTN
+629 
-644 ASAASY
+644 
-650 KNEPQAELKNE
+650 NEPQAELKNE
-661 LNHTAEP
+661 LNHAAEL

-677 SVKSQIGHR
+677 SIKSQVGRR
-686 SELSHDELQAEH
+686 SEPSNDELQAEH
-698 QGKLNHAEQQW
+698 QGKLNRAE
-709 QGKPSRAKSQ
+709 RQ
-719 DEWQSEPSCAE
+719 DKQ
-730 PQNKRQSKPSY
+730 QSKPCC

-746 ERQSKSGAAEPQDVL
+746 EWQSKPCCTEQQDVL

-773 QCFIRAS
+773 QCFIRANA
-780 ESGTRYFIRRPLPT
+780 SGTRYFIRRPLPT

>member
-1 MSLPRLPARFGEVE
+1 MPNFITQSVSLPPLPARFGEVE

-22 RNLTLVRTRSFD
+22 RNLTLVRTKSFD

-41 KPSGDKVIVK
+41 KPGGGKVIVK

-72 ERFCGRIISQAF
+72 ERFCGRIISQSF

-153 AKLAIREGLQNVA
+153 AKLAIREDLQNIA
-166 LIATDARILLSLLP
+166 LIATDARVLLSLLP

-210 QIARTLGRSGR
+210 QIARTLGRGGR
-221 LELRTDSEEYFLY
+221 FELRTDSEEYFLY

-241 YVQCKAGEISHFK
+241 YVQRKAGEISHFK
-254 NRDAAVAS
+254 NRDATVAS
-262 KYEDRWRKMDKDIY
+262 KYEDRWRKMDKNIY
-276 DLIYENKTAGRGE
+276 DLIYKNKTAGRGE
-289 PQRFEMEFLKFDAAA
+289 PQQFEMEFLKFDAAA

-327 YFDAQKSLDAD
+327 YFDAQKNLGAGG
-338 WACTADGGRNLDALD
+338 ACAADG
-353 FKSDVNLSSGD
+353 VNLSSAGEVI
-364 DSNFTSKTGLN
+364 
-375 SCANLDGNFIS
+375 NLD
-386 HEAGAYGMFETI
+386 ATC
-398 KSDTARG
+398 G
-405 KNLTE
+405 KNLTKQ
-410 RASTDEIS
+410 ASVDEIS
-418 VDCGKILAT
+418 ASGGKISAT
-427 TAGDKISACANAAQ
+427 IAGDKISTCTNTTQ
-441 ILKKASAAPNTN
+441 ILKKASVAPNTN
-453 RTNETGANLNEDR
+453 RADKTGTKESVNLNQNC
-466 LSASGV
+466 LGSNYV
-472 NLTSDVPIAVS
+472 NLTDDVSANIAVS
-483 AKFSHLAPSE
+483 AKFSRPAPSE

-498 CEQIVTKQGTQ
+498 CEQIATKQGTQ

-521 ANNPLATIDA
+521 ANDLIATIDA
-531 SNALNASGTEG
+531 SSAPNASGTEG

-547 DATGASNT
+547 DVTSASTT
-555 PAAIGTIDASNVPN
+555 PAAIGTIDTNNVPN
-569 LDGSFAATRTA
+569 LDGSFAAI
-580 KASAA
+580 SAIEESA
-585 SNATHTDE
+585 TPNATHTDE
-593 ANVTQILKK
+593 ANATQILKK
-602 ASDVLNTNHADETG
+602 AS
-616 ANLNEDRL
+616 
-624 STNGV
+624 
-629 NLTDGGAANAKNTTN
+629 
-644 ASAASY
+644 AASC

-661 LNHTAEP
+661 LNRAVKP
-668 QAELQNKSN
+668 QAELQNKLN
-677 SVKSQIGHR
+677 YAIKSQVGRR
-686 SELSHDELQAEH
+686 SEPSHDELQAEH
-698 QGKLNHAEQQW
+698 QGKLNRAEQQD
-709 QGKPSRAKSQ
+709 KR
-719 DEWQSEPSCAE
+719 QSEPSYTE
-730 PQNKRQSKPSY
+730 PQDEPQSKPC
-741 TEQQN
+741 T
-746 ERQSKSGAAEPQDVL
+746 AEPQDVL

-773 QCFIRAS
+773 QCFIRANA
-780 ESGTRYFIRRPLPT
+780 SGTRYFIRHPLPT

>member
-1 MSLPRLPARFGEVE
+1 MSLPRLPIKLGETE

-22 RNLTLVRTRSFD
+22 RNLTLVRTKSFD

-124 GRHLLHQARSNQ
+124 GRHLLHQARSNK

-153 AKLAIREGLQNVA
+153 AKLAIREGLQNIA
-166 LIATDARILLSLLP
+166 LIATDARVLLSLLP
-180 AGCLQRVFLH
+180 AGCFQRVFLH

-210 QIARTLGRSGR
+210 QIARTLELGGRF
-221 LELRTDSEEYFLY
+221 ELRTDSEEYFLY

-241 YVQCKAGEISHFK
+241 YVQRKAGEISHFK

-262 KYEDRWRKMDKDIY
+262 KYEDRWRKMDKDTY

-289 PQRFEMEFLKFDAAA
+289 PQQFEMEFLKFDAAA
-304 IARNFKNFTFKGEDF
+304 IARNFKNSTFKGEDF

-327 YFDAQKSLDAD
+327 YFDAQKDLGAD
-338 WACTADGGRNLDALD
+338 GICTADG
-353 FKSDVNLSSGD
+353 VNLSSAGEAIND
-364 DSNFTSKTGLN
+364 ETT
-375 SCANLDGNFIS
+375 NLD
-386 HEAGAYGMFETI
+386 A
-398 KSDTARG
+398 ARG

-410 RASTDEIS
+410 RASMGEIS
-418 VDCGKILAT
+418 SDCGKISAT
-427 TAGDKISACANAAQ
+427 TAGNRISTCTNTTQ

-453 RTNETGANLNEDR
+453 RADEAGVNLNEDR
-466 LSASGV
+466 LNASGI

-483 AKFSHLAPSE
+483 AKFSRSVPSE

-498 CEQIVTKQGTQ
+498 CEQIATKQGAQ

-521 ANNPLATIDA
+521 VNDLIATIDA
-531 SNALNASGTEG
+531 SNALNSSGAEG
-542 ALAAI
+542 ASATI
-547 DATGASNT
+547 DATGTDNT
-555 PAAIGTIDASNVPN
+555 PTTIGAIDASNAPN
-569 LDGSFAATRTA
+569 ATRA
-580 KASAA
+580 DGA
-585 SNATHTDE
+585 NA
-593 ANVTQILKK
+593 TQILKK
-602 ASDVLNTNHADETG
+602 ASAVPCKKG
-616 ANLNEDRL
+616 
-624 STNGV
+624 
-629 NLTDGGAANAKNTTN
+629 
-644 ASAASY
+644 
-650 KNEPQAELKNE
+650 
-661 LNHTAEP
+661 
-668 QAELQNKSN
+668 
-677 SVKSQIGHR
+677 SQT
-686 SELSHDELQAEH
+686 E
-698 QGKLNHAEQQW
+698 
-709 QGKPSRAKSQ
+709 
-719 DEWQSEPSCAE
+719 
-730 PQNKRQSKPSY
+730 RQSKPNF
-741 TEQQN
+741 TKQQDKHQSN
-746 ERQSKSGAAEPQDVL
+746 LEGCAETRAEHQSELDCAKSQLKQQSKPCTAEPQDVL

-773 QCFIRAS
+773 QCFIRANA
-780 ESGTRYFIRRPLPT
+780 SGTRYFIRRPLPT

>member
-1 MSLPRLPARFGEVE
+1 MPNFITQSVSLPRLPARFGETE

-22 RNLTLVRTRSFD
+22 RNLTLVRTKSFD

-41 KPSGDKVIVK
+41 KPGGGKVIVK

-153 AKLAIREGLQNVA
+153 AKLAIREGLQNIA
-166 LIATDARILLSLLP
+166 LIATDARVLLSLLP

-221 LELRTDSEEYFLY
+221 FELRTDSEEYFLY

-241 YVQCKAGEISHFK
+241 YVQRKAGEISHFK

-262 KYEDRWRKMDKDIY
+262 KYEDRWRKMDKNIY

-327 YFDAQKSLDAD
+327 YFDAQKSLDAGS
-338 WACTADGGRNLDALD
+338 ACAPGGVNLNGTSKAMNDETTNLDATR
-353 FKSDVNLSSGD
+353 S
-364 DSNFTSKTGLN
+364 
-375 SCANLDGNFIS
+375 
-386 HEAGAYGMFETI
+386 
-398 KSDTARG
+398 

-410 RASTDEIS
+410 HASMDEIS
-418 VDCGKILAT
+418 SGSSKFLAT
-427 TAGDKISACANAAQ
+427 TASDKISTCENATQ
-441 ILKKASAAPNTN
+441 ILKKASGALNTN
-453 RTNETGANLNEDR
+453 RADEARVNLNEDR
-466 LSASGV
+466 LSANGI
-472 NLTSDVPIAVS
+472 NLTDGGVASARNTTSIGAATS
-483 AKFSHLAPSE
+483 AKFSRPAPSE

-498 CEQIVTKQGTQ
+498 CEQIATS
-509 INSAAAASDTLN
+509 SAL
-521 ANNPLATIDA
+521 
-531 SNALNASGTEG
+531 NALNASSTEG

-547 DATGASNT
+547 DATGASIA
-555 PAAIGTIDASNVPN
+555 PATIGVIDANNVPN
-569 LDGSFAATRTA
+569 LDGSFTATRA
-580 KASAA
+580 AEASAT
-585 SNATHTDE
+585 SNVIRANE
-593 ANVTQILKK
+593 ANVTKIPKK
-602 ASDVLNTNHADETG
+602 ASVLLCT
-616 ANLNEDRL
+616 
-624 STNGV
+624 
-629 NLTDGGAANAKNTTN
+629 
-644 ASAASY
+644 
-650 KNEPQAELKNE
+650 NEPQAELKNE
-661 LNHTAEP
+661 LNHAAEL

-677 SVKSQIGHR
+677 SIKSQVGRR
-686 SELSHDELQAEH
+686 SEPSNDELQAEH
-698 QGKLNHAEQQW
+698 QGKLNRAE
-709 QGKPSRAKSQ
+709 RQ
-719 DEWQSEPSCAE
+719 DKQ
-730 PQNKRQSKPSY
+730 QSKPCC

-746 ERQSKSGAAEPQDVL
+746 ERQSKPCAAEQQDVL

-773 QCFIRAS
+773 QCFIRANA
-780 ESGTRYFIRRPLPT
+780 SGTRYFIRRPLPT

>member
-1 MSLPRLPARFGEVE
+1 MPNFITQSVSLPPLPARFGEVE

-22 RNLTLVRTRSFD
+22 RNLTLVRTKSFD

-41 KPSGDKVIVK
+41 KPGSGKMIVK

-124 GRHLLHQARSNQ
+124 GRHLLHQARSNK

-153 AKLAIREGLQNVA
+153 AKLAIREGLQNIA
-166 LIATDARILLSLLP
+166 LIATDARVLLSLLP

-210 QIARTLGRSGR
+210 QIARTLGRGGR
-221 LELRTDSEEYFLY
+221 FELRTDSEEYFLY
-234 AMQKLSP
+234 AIQKLSP
-241 YVQCKAGEISHFK
+241 YVQRKAGEISHFK

-276 DLIYENKTAGRGE
+276 DLIYENKTAGLGE
-289 PQRFEMEFLKFDAAA
+289 PQQFEMEFLKFDAAA
-304 IARNFKNFTFKGEDF
+304 IARNFKNSTFKGEDF

-327 YFDAQKSLDAD
+327 YFDAQKDLGAD
-338 WACTADGGRNLDALD
+338 GICTADG
-353 FKSDVNLSSGD
+353 VNLSSAGEAIND
-364 DSNFTSKTGLN
+364 ETT
-375 SCANLDGNFIS
+375 NLD
-386 HEAGAYGMFETI
+386 AT
-398 KSDTARG
+398 RG

-410 RASTDEIS
+410 RASMGEIS
-418 VDCGKILAT
+418 SDCGKISAT
-427 TAGDKISACANAAQ
+427 TAGDKISTCANATQ
-441 ILKKASAAPNTN
+441 ILKKASAPLNTN
-453 RTNETGANLNEDR
+453 RADEEGAKDGANLNEDR
-466 LSASGV
+466 LSTKGID
-472 NLTSDVPIAVS
+472 LTSDVPIAVS
-483 AKFSHLAPSE
+483 AKFSHPAPSE

-498 CEQIVTKQGTQ
+498 CEQIATKQGTQ
-509 INSAAAASDTLN
+509 INSAASASDTLN
-521 ANNPLATIDA
+521 ANDLIATIDA
-531 SNALNASGTEG
+531 SNALNSSG
-542 ALAAI
+542 AKSAPAAI
-547 DATGASNT
+547 DATGTDNT
-555 PAAIGTIDASNVPN
+555 PTTIGAIDASNALN
-569 LDGSFAATRTA
+569 ADGSFAATRA
-580 KASAA
+580 IEESATP
-585 SNATHTDE
+585 NATRTDE

-602 ASDVLNTNHADETG
+602 ASAIPC
-616 ANLNEDRL
+616 
-624 STNGV
+624 
-629 NLTDGGAANAKNTTN
+629 
-644 ASAASY
+644 

-661 LNHTAEP
+661 LNRAAEP

-677 SVKSQIGHR
+677 SIKSQVEHQ
-686 SELSHDELQAEH
+686 SEPSHDELQAEH
-698 QGKLNHAEQQW
+698 QGKLNCAEQQD
-709 QGKPSRAKSQ
+709 KR
-719 DEWQSEPSCAE
+719 QSEPSCAE
-730 PQNKRQSKPSY
+730 PQDEQQSKPC
-741 TEQQN
+741 T
-746 ERQSKSGAAEPQDVL
+746 AEPQDVL

-773 QCFIRAS
+773 QCFIRANA
-780 ESGTRYFIRRPLPT
+780 SGTRYFIRRPLPT

-811 QR
+811 QK

>member
-1 MSLPRLPARFGEVE
+1 MSLPTLPARFGEVE
-15 FLETARG
+15 FLETAHG
-22 RNLTLVRTRSFD
+22 RNLTLLRTKSFD

-41 KPSGDKVIVK
+41 KPSDGKVIVK

-72 ERFCGRIISQAF
+72 ECFCGRIISQAF

-153 AKLAIREGLQNVA
+153 AKLAIREGLQNIA
-166 LIATDARILLSLLP
+166 LIATDARVLLSLLP

-221 LELRTDSEEYFLY
+221 FELRTDSEEYFLY

-241 YVQCKAGEISHFK
+241 YVRRKAGEISHFK

-276 DLIYENKTAGRGE
+276 DLIYENKTAGQGE
-289 PQRFEMEFLKFDAAA
+289 PQRFEMEFLKFNAAA

-327 YFDAQKSLDAD
+327 YFDAQKSLEASS
-338 WACTADGGRNLDALD
+338 ACAAGGANLSSAGEVIKDEAINLDA
-353 FKSDVNLSSGD
+353 
-364 DSNFTSKTGLN
+364 T
-375 SCANLDGNFIS
+375 
-386 HEAGAYGMFETI
+386 
-398 KSDTARG
+398 RG
-405 KNLTE
+405 GNLTE
-410 RASTDEIS
+410 RASMDEIS
-418 VDCGKILAT
+418 SGGGKISAT
-427 TAGDKISACANAAQ
+427 TAGDKISACENA
-441 ILKKASAAPNTN
+441 
-453 RTNETGANLNEDR
+453 
-466 LSASGV
+466 
-472 NLTSDVPIAVS
+472 
-483 AKFSHLAPSE
+483 
-493 KRALA
+493 
-498 CEQIVTKQGTQ
+498 
-509 INSAAAASDTLN
+509 
-521 ANNPLATIDA
+521 
-531 SNALNASGTEG
+531 
-542 ALAAI
+542 
-547 DATGASNT
+547 
-555 PAAIGTIDASNVPN
+555 
-569 LDGSFAATRTA
+569 
-580 KASAA
+580 
-585 SNATHTDE
+585 
-593 ANVTQILKK
+593 TQILKK
-602 ASDVLNTNHADETG
+602 AS
-616 ANLNEDRL
+616 
-624 STNGV
+624 GV
-629 NLTDGGAANAKNTTN
+629 NLTDGGAVSARNTTN
-644 ASAASY
+644 ASVLLC
-650 KNEPQAELKNE
+650 KNELQAELKNE
-661 LNHTAEP
+661 LNHAAEP

-677 SVKSQIGHR
+677 SIKSQFGYR

-698 QGKLNHAEQQW
+698 QDKLNRAEQQ
-709 QGKPSRAKSQ
+709 
-719 DEWQSEPSCAE
+719 D
-730 PQNKRQSKPSY
+730 KRQSKPC
-741 TEQQN
+741 
-746 ERQSKSGAAEPQDVL
+746 AAEPQDVL

-773 QCFIRAS
+773 QCFIRANA
-780 ESGTRYFIRRPLPT
+780 SGTRYFIRRPLPT

>member
-1 MSLPRLPARFGEVE
+1 MPNFITQSVSLPPLPIKLGETE

-22 RNLTLVRTRSFD
+22 RNLTLVRTKSFD
-34 SEFFITL
+34 SEFFIIV
-41 KPSGDKVIVK
+41 KPGGGKVIVK

-72 ERFCGRIISQAF
+72 ERFCGQIISQAF
-84 AYKDSS
+84 AYKGSS

-153 AKLAIREGLQNVA
+153 AKLAIREGLQNIA
-166 LIATDARILLSLLP
+166 LIATDARVLLSLLP

-210 QIARTLGRSGR
+210 QIARTLGRNGR
-221 LELRTDSEEYFLY
+221 FELRTDSEEYFLY

-241 YVQCKAGEISHFK
+241 YVQHKAGEISHFK

-276 DLIYENKTAGRGE
+276 DLIYENKTASQGE

-327 YFDAQKSLDAD
+327 YFDAQKSLDAEG
-338 WACTADGGRNLDALD
+338 ACTAGGGVNFDAG
-353 FKSDVNLSSGD
+353 SG
-364 DSNFTSKTGLN
+364 SNFTSKTN
-375 SCANLDGNFIS
+375 SNPCANLDGGFIS
-386 HEAGAYGMFETI
+386 YEAGADGMSEAI
-398 KSDTARG
+398 NLDAARDG
-405 KNLTE
+405 NLTE
-410 RASTDEIS
+410 RASMDEIS
-418 VDCGKILAT
+418 ADCGKISAT
-427 TAGDKISACANAAQ
+427 TAGDKILACENATQ
-441 ILKKASAAPNTN
+441 ILKKASAPLNTN
-453 RTNETGANLNEDR
+453 SANEADAKDGVNLNEDR
-466 LSASGV
+466 LNVSCL
-472 NLTSDVPIAVS
+472 NLTDGGVVSARNTTSIGAATS
-483 AKFSHLAPSE
+483 AKFSRPAPSE

-498 CEQIVTKQGTQ
+498 CEQI
-509 INSAAAASDTLN
+509 
-521 ANNPLATIDA
+521 AT
-531 SNALNASGTEG
+531 SSALNASGTEG

-547 DATGASNT
+547 DATGAST
-555 PAAIGTIDASNVPN
+555 ASATIGTIDTSNAPNAS
-569 LDGSFAATRTA
+569 GSFTATRA
-580 KASAA
+580 AEASAA
-585 SNATHTDE
+585 SNVIRANQ
-593 ANVTQILKK
+593 ANVTKIPKK
-602 ASDVLNTNHADETG
+602 ASVL
-616 ANLNEDRL
+616 LC
-624 STNGV
+624 
-629 NLTDGGAANAKNTTN
+629 
-644 ASAASY
+644 

-661 LNHTAEP
+661 LNHAVEQ

-677 SVKSQIGHR
+677 SIKSQVGRR
-686 SELSHDELQAEH
+686 SEPSHDELQAEH
-698 QGKLNHAEQQW
+698 QGKLNRAEQQDK
-709 QGKPSRAKSQ
+709 Q
-719 DEWQSEPSCAE
+719 
-730 PQNKRQSKPSY
+730 QSKPC
-741 TEQQN
+741 TAEQQN
-746 ERQSKSGAAEPQDVL
+746 ERQSKPCAAEPQDVL

-773 QCFIRAS
+773 QCFIRANA
-780 ESGTRYFIRRPLPT
+780 SGTRYFIRRPLPT

>member
-1 MSLPRLPARFGEVE
+1 MPNFITRSVSLPPLPIKLGETE

-34 SEFFITL
+34 SEFFIIV
-41 KPSGDKVIVK
+41 KPGGDKVIVK

-124 GRHLLHQARSNQ
+124 GRHLLHQARSNK

-153 AKLAIREGLQNVA
+153 AKLAIREGLQNIA
-166 LIATDARILLSLLP
+166 LIATDARVLLSLLP

-210 QIARTLGRSGR
+210 QIARTLELGGRF
-221 LELRTDSEEYFLY
+221 ELRTDSEEYFLY

-241 YVQCKAGEISHFK
+241 YVQRKAGEISHFK

-276 DLIYENKTAGRGE
+276 DLIYENKTAGLGE

-327 YFDAQKSLDAD
+327 YFDAQKSLGVDGACAAD
-338 WACTADGGRNLDALD
+338 SVNLSGAGEAINDEATNLDA
-353 FKSDVNLSSGD
+353 
-364 DSNFTSKTGLN
+364 T
-375 SCANLDGNFIS
+375 C
-386 HEAGAYGMFETI
+386 
-398 KSDTARG
+398 G

-410 RASTDEIS
+410 RAGMDEIS
-418 VDCGKILAT
+418 SGDGKISAT
-427 TAGDKISACANAAQ
+427 IAGDKISTCANAAQ
-441 ILKKASAAPNTN
+441 ILKKASVAPNTN
-453 RTNETGANLNEDR
+453 RVDETCAKD
-466 LSASGV
+466 GV
-472 NLTSDVPIAVS
+472 NLNQNCLGSNDVNLTGNVS
-483 AKFSHLAPSE
+483 ANTAIDAKFSRTAPGE
-493 KRALA
+493 NRALA
-498 CEQIVTKQGTQ
+498 CEQIATKQGAQ
-509 INSAAAASDTLN
+509 INSVTAASDTLN
-521 ANNPLATIDA
+521 ANDPLATIDA
-531 SNALNASGTEG
+531 SSALNASGTEG

-547 DATGASNT
+547 DATGAST
-555 PAAIGTIDASNVPN
+555 TLAAIGTIDASNVPN
-569 LDGSFAATRTA
+569 LDGSFAATRA
-580 KASAA
+580 IEESATP
-585 SNATHTDE
+585 NATHTDE
-593 ANVTQILKK
+593 ANATQILKK
-602 ASDVLNTNHADETG
+602 ASAVSCKKG
-616 ANLNEDRL
+616 
-624 STNGV
+624 S
-629 NLTDGGAANAKNTTN
+629 
-644 ASAASY
+644 
-650 KNEPQAELKNE
+650 QAELKNE
-661 LNHTAEP
+661 LNHAAEP

-677 SVKSQIGHR
+677 PIKSQIGHR
-686 SELSHDELQAEH
+686 SELSHDELQAKH
-698 QGKLNHAEQQW
+698 QGKLNRAE
-709 QGKPSRAKSQ
+709 RQ
-719 DEWQSEPSCAE
+719 DKRQSEPS
-730 PQNKRQSKPSY
+730 Y
-741 TEQQN
+741 TEPQN
-746 ERQSKSGAAEPQDVL
+746 ERQSKPCTTEPQDVL

-773 QCFIRAS
+773 QCFIRANA
-780 ESGTRYFIRRPLPT
+780 SGTRYFIRRPLPT

>member
-1 MSLPRLPARFGEVE
+1 MPNFITQSVSLPPLPIKIGEVE

-22 RNLTLVRTRSFD
+22 RNLTLVRTKSFD

-41 KPSGDKVIVK
+41 KPGGGKVIVK

-72 ERFCGRIISQAF
+72 ERFCGRIISQSF

-153 AKLAIREGLQNVA
+153 AKLAIREGLQNIV
-166 LIATDARILLSLLP
+166 LIATDARVLLSLLP

-221 LELRTDSEEYFLY
+221 FELRTDSEEYFLY

-241 YVQCKAGEISHFK
+241 YVQRKAGEISHFK

-276 DLIYENKTAGRGE
+276 DLIYENKTAGLGE
-289 PQRFEMEFLKFDAAA
+289 PQQFEMKFLKFDAAA

-327 YFDAQKSLDAD
+327 YFDAQKSLDAGGTC
-338 WACTADGGRNLDALD
+338 AADGVNLSGACEAINNGEAINLDA
-353 FKSDVNLSSGD
+353 
-364 DSNFTSKTGLN
+364 T
-375 SCANLDGNFIS
+375 
-386 HEAGAYGMFETI
+386 
-398 KSDTARG
+398 RG
-405 KNLTE
+405 GNLTE
-410 RASTDEIS
+410 RASMDEIS
-418 VDCGKILAT
+418 SGGGKISAT
-427 TAGDKISACANAAQ
+427 TAGDKILTCANTTQ
-441 ILKKASAAPNTN
+441 IPKKASAPLNTN
-453 RTNETGANLNEDR
+453 RADEAGAKDDANLNEDR
-466 LSASGV
+466 LNASGV
-472 NLTSDVPIAVS
+472 DLTSDVPVAVS
-483 AKFSHLAPSE
+483 AKFSRPAPSE

-498 CEQIVTKQGTQ
+498 CEQI
-509 INSAAAASDTLN
+509 
-521 ANNPLATIDA
+521 AT
-531 SNALNASGTEG
+531 SSALNASGTEG

-547 DATGASNT
+547 GATGAST
-555 PAAIGTIDASNVPN
+555 APATIGAIDTNNAPN
-569 LDGSFAATRTA
+569 LDGSFTATRA
-580 KASAA
+580 AEASAA
-585 SNATHTDE
+585 SNATRTDE
-593 ANVTQILKK
+593 ANVTKILKK
-602 ASDVLNTNHADETG
+602 AS
-616 ANLNEDRL
+616 
-624 STNGV
+624 GV
-629 NLTDGGAANAKNTTN
+629 PC
-644 ASAASY
+644 

-661 LNHTAEP
+661 LNHAAEP
-668 QAELQNKSN
+668 QTELQNKSN

-686 SELSHDELQAEH
+686 SEPKRAELQAEH
-698 QGKLNHAEQQW
+698 QGKLNHAEQQDKR
-709 QGKPSRAKSQ
+709 QGKPSCVKSQ
-719 DEWQSEPSCAE
+719 DEWQSEPSCTE
-730 PQNKRQSKPSY
+730 P
-741 TEQQN
+741 QN

-773 QCFIRAS
+773 QCFIRAN

>member
-1 MSLPRLPARFGEVE
+1 MPNFITQSVSLPPLPARFGEVE

-22 RNLTLVRTRSFD
+22 RNLTLVRTKSFD

-90 LTEKTPLILDEN
+90 LTEKTPLILGEN

-153 AKLAIREGLQNVA
+153 AKLAIREDLQNIA
-166 LIATDARILLSLLP
+166 LIATDARVLLSLLP
-180 AGCLQRVFLH
+180 TGCLQRVFLH

-210 QIARTLGRSGR
+210 QIARTLGRSGHF
-221 LELRTDSEEYFLY
+221 ELRTDSEEYFLY

-241 YVQCKAGEISHFK
+241 YVQRKAGEISHFK

-276 DLIYENKTAGRGE
+276 DLIYENKTASQGE

-338 WACTADGGRNLDALD
+338 SAYAERGVNLSGADEAINDEAINLDA
-353 FKSDVNLSSGD
+353 
-364 DSNFTSKTGLN
+364 T
-375 SCANLDGNFIS
+375 C
-386 HEAGAYGMFETI
+386 
-398 KSDTARG
+398 G
-405 KNLTE
+405 KNLTKQ
-410 RASTDEIS
+410 ASTDEIS
-418 VDCGKILAT
+418 ANCGKISAT
-427 TAGDKISACANAAQ
+427 TAGDRISTCTNTTQ
-441 ILKKASAAPNTN
+441 ILKKASATPNTN
-453 RTNETGANLNEDR
+453 RADEAGVNLNEDR
-466 LSASGV
+466 LNASGI

-483 AKFSHLAPSE
+483 AKFSRSVPSE

-498 CEQIVTKQGTQ
+498 CEQIATKQGTQ
-509 INSAAAASDTLN
+509 INSAAAASDALN
-521 ANNPLATIDA
+521 ANIPLATIDA
-531 SNALNASGTEG
+531 SNALNSSGTDG
-542 ALAAI
+542 VLATI
-547 DATGASNT
+547 DAMGTGNT
-555 PAAIGTIDASNVPN
+555 PTTIGAIDASNASN
-569 LDGSFAATRTA
+569 AGGSFAATRAA

-593 ANVTQILKK
+593 ANVTKILKK
-602 ASDVLNTNHADETG
+602 ASVL
-616 ANLNEDRL
+616 LC
-624 STNGV
+624 
-629 NLTDGGAANAKNTTN
+629 
-644 ASAASY
+644 

-661 LNHTAEP
+661 LNHAVEQ

-677 SVKSQIGHR
+677 SIKSQVGYR
-686 SELSHDELQAEH
+686 SEPSNDELQAEH
-698 QGKLNHAEQQW
+698 QGKLNRAE
-709 QGKPSRAKSQ
+709 RQ
-719 DEWQSEPSCAE
+719 DKQQSEPSCAE
-730 PQNKRQSKPSY
+730 PQAEQQSKPCV
-741 TEQQN
+741 
-746 ERQSKSGAAEPQDVL
+746 AEPQDVL

-773 QCFIRAS
+773 QCFIRAN

>member
-1 MSLPRLPARFGEVE
+1 MSLPPLPARFGEVE

-22 RNLTLVRTRSFD
+22 RNLTLVRTKSFD

-153 AKLAIREGLQNVA
+153 AKLAIREDLQNIA
-166 LIATDARILLSLLP
+166 LIATDARVLLSLLP

-210 QIARTLGRSGR
+210 QIARTLGSGGR
-221 LELRTDSEEYFLY
+221 FELRTDSEEYFLY

-241 YVQCKAGEISHFK
+241 YVQRKAGEISHFK
-254 NRDAAVAS
+254 NRNAAVAS

-276 DLIYENKTAGRGE
+276 DLIYENKTAGVDE
-289 PQRFEMEFLKFDAAA
+289 PQQFEMEFLKFDAAA

-327 YFDAQKSLDAD
+327 YFDAQKSLDAGG
-338 WACTADGGRNLDALD
+338 AYAERGVNLSGADEAINDEAINLDATC
-353 FKSDVNLSSGD
+353 G
-364 DSNFTSKTGLN
+364 G
-375 SCANLDGNFIS
+375 
-386 HEAGAYGMFETI
+386 
-398 KSDTARG
+398 
-405 KNLTE
+405 NLTE
-410 RASTDEIS
+410 RGSMDEIS
-418 VDCGKILAT
+418 TDCGKISAT
-427 TAGDKISACANAAQ
+427 TAGDKISACANA
-441 ILKKASAAPNTN
+441 
-453 RTNETGANLNEDR
+453 
-466 LSASGV
+466 
-472 NLTSDVPIAVS
+472 
-483 AKFSHLAPSE
+483 
-493 KRALA
+493 
-498 CEQIVTKQGTQ
+498 
-509 INSAAAASDTLN
+509 
-521 ANNPLATIDA
+521 
-531 SNALNASGTEG
+531 
-542 ALAAI
+542 
-547 DATGASNT
+547 
-555 PAAIGTIDASNVPN
+555 
-569 LDGSFAATRTA
+569 
-580 KASAA
+580 
-585 SNATHTDE
+585 
-593 ANVTQILKK
+593 TQILKK
-602 ASDVLNTNHADETG
+602 T
-616 ANLNEDRL
+616 
-624 STNGV
+624 
-629 NLTDGGAANAKNTTN
+629 
-644 ASAASY
+644 SAVPC

-661 LNHTAEP
+661 LNRAAES

-677 SVKSQIGHR
+677 SIKSQIGHR

-698 QGKLNHAEQQW
+698 QGKLNRAE
-709 QGKPSRAKSQ
+709 RQ
-719 DEWQSEPSCAE
+719 D
-730 PQNKRQSKPSY
+730 KRQSEPSY

-746 ERQSKSGAAEPQDVL
+746 EWQSMPCTAEPQDVL
-761 ILLSLGAFDFPQ
+761 ILLSLGTFDFPQ
-773 QCFIRAS
+773 QCFIRANA
-780 ESGTRYFIRRPLPT
+780 SGTRYFIRRPLPT

>member
-1 MSLPRLPARFGEVE
+1 MPNFITQSVSLPPLPVKFDETE
-15 FLETARG
+15 FLETACG
-22 RNLTLVRTRSFD
+22 RNLTLVRTKSFD
-34 SEFFITL
+34 SEFFIIV

-90 LTEKTPLILDEN
+90 LTERTPLILDEN

-124 GRHLLHQARSNQ
+124 GRHLLYQARENK

-153 AKLAIREGLQNVA
+153 AKLAIREGLQNIA
-166 LIATDARILLSLLP
+166 LIATDARVLLSLLP

-197 APHRRVISDEFAS
+197 APHRRVISDEFTS
-210 QIARTLGRSGR
+210 QIARTLGLSGCF
-221 LELRTDSEEYFLY
+221 ELRTDSEEYFLY

-241 YVQCKAGEISHFK
+241 YVQRKAGEISHFK

-262 KYEDRWRKMDKDIY
+262 KYEDRWRKMDKNIY

-338 WACTADGGRNLDALD
+338 GASAADGVNLSGAGKAMNDEAINLDAMRD
-353 FKSDVNLSSGD
+353 
-364 DSNFTSKTGLN
+364 
-375 SCANLDGNFIS
+375 
-386 HEAGAYGMFETI
+386 
-398 KSDTARG
+398 

-410 RASTDEIS
+410 RASMD
-418 VDCGKILAT
+418 GILASN
-427 TAGDKISACANAAQ
+427 DKISTTTASDKILTCANATQ
-441 ILKKASAAPNTN
+441 ILKKASVAPNTN

-466 LSASGV
+466 LNASGV
-472 NLTSDVPIAVS
+472 NLTGDVPIAIS
-483 AKFSHLAPSE
+483 AKFSRTAPSE
-493 KRALA
+493 KRTLA
-498 CEQIVTKQGTQ
+498 CEQIATKQGAQ

-531 SNALNASGTEG
+531 SNALNSSGTDG
-542 ALAAI
+542 VLATT
-547 DATGASNT
+547 DATGTGNT
-555 PAAIGTIDASNVPN
+555 PTTIGAIDASNALNAIRV
-569 LDGSFAATRTA
+569 DG
-580 KASAA
+580 ASA
-585 SNATHTDE
+585 
-593 ANVTQILKK
+593 TQILKK
-602 ASDVLNTNHADETG
+602 VSVVPCKKG
-616 ANLNEDRL
+616 
-624 STNGV
+624 S
-629 NLTDGGAANAKNTTN
+629 
-644 ASAASY
+644 
-650 KNEPQAELKNE
+650 QAE
-661 LNHTAEP
+661 
-668 QAELQNKSN
+668 
-677 SVKSQIGHR
+677 
-686 SELSHDELQAEH
+686 
-698 QGKLNHAEQQW
+698 
-709 QGKPSRAKSQ
+709 
-719 DEWQSEPSCAE
+719 
-730 PQNKRQSKPSY
+730 RQSKPSF
-741 TEQQN
+741 TKQQDKY
-746 ERQSKSGAAEPQDVL
+746 QSNLEGCAETRAEHQSELDCAKSQLKQQSELSRAEPQDVL

-773 QCFIRAS
+773 QCFIRANA
-780 ESGTRYFIRRPLPT
+780 SGTRYFIRRPLPT

>member
-1 MSLPRLPARFGEVE
+1 MPNFITRSVGLPRLPARFGETE

-34 SEFFITL
+34 SEFFIIV
-41 KPSGDKVIVK
+41 KPGGDKVIVK
-51 GEKITKPAKIGHLQR
+51 GEKITKPAKIAHLQR

-72 ERFCGRIISQAF
+72 EHFCGRIISQAF

-102 EILSLVKSSKFN
+102 EILSLAKSSKFN

-153 AKLAIREGLQNVA
+153 AKLAIREGLQNIA
-166 LIATDARILLSLLP
+166 LIATDARVLLSLLP

-210 QIARTLGRSGR
+210 QIARTLELGGRF
-221 LELRTDSEEYFLY
+221 ELRTDSEEYFLY

-241 YVQCKAGEISHFK
+241 YVQRKAGEISHFK

-276 DLIYENKTAGRGE
+276 DLIYENKTAGLGE
-289 PQRFEMEFLKFDAAA
+289 PQQFEMEFLKFDAAA
-304 IARNFKNFTFKGEDF
+304 IARNFKNSTFKGEDF

-327 YFDAQKSLDAD
+327 YFDAQKSLGAGGTC
-338 WACTADGGRNLDALD
+338 AADGVNLSGAGEVMNDEAINLDA
-353 FKSDVNLSSGD
+353 
-364 DSNFTSKTGLN
+364 T
-375 SCANLDGNFIS
+375 
-386 HEAGAYGMFETI
+386 
-398 KSDTARG
+398 RG

-410 RASTDEIS
+410 SANTDEILAS
-418 VDCGKILAT
+418 GGKILAT
-427 TAGDKISACANAAQ
+427 TAYDKISTCANATQ
-441 ILKKASAAPNTN
+441 ILKKASAPLNTN

-466 LSASGV
+466 LNASSV
-472 NLTSDVPIAVS
+472 NLTGDVPIAVS
-483 AKFSHLAPSE
+483 AKFSRTAPGK

-498 CEQIVTKQGTQ
+498 CEQIATKQGTQ

-521 ANNPLATIDA
+521 ANNPLATIGA
-531 SNALNASGTEG
+531 SNALNSSGTDG
-542 ALAAI
+542 VLATI
-547 DATGASNT
+547 DAMGTDNIPTTIGA
-555 PAAIGTIDASNVPN
+555 IDASNAPN
-569 LDGSFAATRTA
+569 AGGSFAATRA
-580 KASAA
+580 IEESATP
-585 SNATHTDE
+585 NATHTDE
-593 ANVTQILKK
+593 ANATQILKK
-602 ASDVLNTNHADETG
+602 ISVVPCKKG
-616 ANLNEDRL
+616 
-624 STNGV
+624 S
-629 NLTDGGAANAKNTTN
+629 
-644 ASAASY
+644 
-650 KNEPQAELKNE
+650 QAELKKE
-661 LNHTAEP
+661 LNHAAEP

-677 SVKSQIGHR
+677 SIKSQIGHR

-698 QGKLNHAEQQW
+698 QGKLNRAE
-709 QGKPSRAKSQ
+709 RQ
-719 DEWQSEPSCAE
+719 DKQQSEL
-730 PQNKRQSKPSY
+730 SY
-741 TEQQN
+741 TEPQN
-746 ERQSKSGAAEPQDVL
+746 ERQNKPCTAEPQDVL

-773 QCFIRAS
+773 QCFIRANA
-780 ESGTRYFIRRPLPT
+780 SGTRYFIRRPLPT

>member
-1 MSLPRLPARFGEVE
+1 MPNFITQSVSLPPLPARFGEVE

-22 RNLTLVRTRSFD
+22 RNLTLVRTKSFD

-41 KPSGDKVIVK
+41 KPGGGKVIVK

-153 AKLAIREGLQNVA
+153 AKLAIREGLQNIA
-166 LIATDARILLSLLP
+166 LIATDARVLLSLLP

-210 QIARTLGRSGR
+210 QIARTLGRGGR
-221 LELRTDSEEYFLY
+221 FELRTDSEEYFLY

-241 YVQCKAGEISHFK
+241 YVQRKAGEISHFK
-254 NRDAAVAS
+254 NRDAAVTS
-262 KYEDRWRKMDKDIY
+262 KYEDRWRKMDKNIY
-276 DLIYENKTAGRGE
+276 DLIYENKTAGLGE

-327 YFDAQKSLDAD
+327 YFDAQKSLDAGG
-338 WACTADGGRNLDALD
+338 ACAADDVNLNGASKAINDDAINLDA
-353 FKSDVNLSSGD
+353 
-364 DSNFTSKTGLN
+364 T
-375 SCANLDGNFIS
+375 
-386 HEAGAYGMFETI
+386 
-398 KSDTARG
+398 RG
-405 KNLTE
+405 ENLTE
-410 RASTDEIS
+410 RASMDEIS
-418 VDCGKILAT
+418 SGGDKISAM
-427 TAGDKISACANAAQ
+427 TAGDKISTCANATQ
-441 ILKKASAAPNTN
+441 ILKKASAPLNTN
-453 RTNETGANLNEDR
+453 RADEAGANLNEDR
-466 LSASGV
+466 LNASGI

-483 AKFSHLAPSE
+483 AKFSRLASSK
-493 KRALA
+493 KRALT
-498 CEQIVTKQGTQ
+498 CEQIVT
-509 INSAAAASDTLN
+509 SS
-521 ANNPLATIDA
+521 
-531 SNALNASGTEG
+531 ALNASGVEDALTTVG
-542 ALAAI
+542 ANDSLGTNNAS
-547 DATGASNT
+547 AT
-555 PAAIGTIDASNVPN
+555 IGTIDTSNASNAG
-569 LDGSFAATRTA
+569 GSFVAAPT
-580 KASAA
+580 KESAA

-593 ANVTQILKK
+593 ANATQILKK
-602 ASDVLNTNHADETG
+602 V
-616 ANLNEDRL
+616 
-624 STNGV
+624 
-629 NLTDGGAANAKNTTN
+629 
-644 ASAASY
+644 SAAPC
-650 KNEPQAELKNE
+650 KNELQAELKNE
-661 LNHTAEP
+661 LNHATEP

-677 SVKSQIGHR
+677 SIKSQVGHR
-686 SELSHDELQAEH
+686 SEPGHDELQAEH
-698 QGKLNHAEQQW
+698 QGKLNCAEQQ
-709 QGKPSRAKSQ
+709 Q
-719 DEWQSEPSCAE
+719 
-730 PQNKRQSKPSY
+730 QSKPC
-741 TEQQN
+741 
-746 ERQSKSGAAEPQDVL
+746 AAEPQDVL

-773 QCFIRAS
+773 QCFIRANA
-780 ESGTRYFIRRPLPT
+780 SGTRYFIRRPLPT

>member
-1 MSLPRLPARFGEVE
+1 MSLPPLPIKLGETE

-41 KPSGDKVIVK
+41 KPGGGKVIVK

-84 AYKDSS
+84 AFKDSS

-124 GRHLLHQARSNQ
+124 GRHLLHQARSNK

-153 AKLAIREGLQNVA
+153 AKLAIREGLQNIA
-166 LIATDARILLSLLP
+166 LIATDARVLLSLLP

-210 QIARTLGRSGR
+210 QIARTLGRGGR
-221 LELRTDSEEYFLY
+221 FELRTDSEEYFLY

-241 YVQCKAGEISHFK
+241 YVQRKAGEISHFK

-276 DLIYENKTAGRGE
+276 DLIYENKTAGLGE
-289 PQRFEMEFLKFDAAA
+289 PQRFKMEFLKFDAAA

-327 YFDAQKSLDAD
+327 YFDAQKSLDAGS
-338 WACTADGGRNLDALD
+338 ACAADGVNLSGASKAMNDEAINLDA
-353 FKSDVNLSSGD
+353 
-364 DSNFTSKTGLN
+364 T
-375 SCANLDGNFIS
+375 
-386 HEAGAYGMFETI
+386 
-398 KSDTARG
+398 RG
-405 KNLTE
+405 GNLTE
-410 RASTDEIS
+410 RASMDEIS
-418 VDCGKILAT
+418 ANCGKISAT
-427 TAGDKISACANAAQ
+427 TAGDKISTCANAAQ
-441 ILKKASAAPNTN
+441 ILKKASVAPNTN
-453 RTNETGANLNEDR
+453 CTNETSAKESVNLKQNCLGSND
-466 LSASGV
+466 V
-472 NLTSDVPIAVS
+472 NLTGDVPIAID
-483 AKFSHLAPSE
+483 AKFSRTAPGE

-547 DATGASNT
+547 DATGAST
-555 PAAIGTIDASNVPN
+555 ASATIGAIDTNNVPN
-569 LDGSFAATRTA
+569 LDGSFTATRA
-580 KASAA
+580 AEASAA
-585 SNATHTDE
+585 SNATRTDE

-624 STNGV
+624 SANGV

-644 ASAASY
+644 ASTASY
-650 KNEPQAELKNE
+650 KNEPQAELKKE
-661 LNHTAEP
+661 LNRAAEP

-677 SVKSQIGHR
+677 SIKSQVGYR
-686 SELSHDELQAEH
+686 SEPKRAELQAEH
-698 QGKLNHAEQQW
+698 QGKLNRVEQLW
-709 QGKPSRAKSQ
+709 QGKPSRVKSQ

-730 PQNKRQSKPSY
+730 P
-741 TEQQN
+741 QN

-773 QCFIRAS
+773 QCFIRANA
-780 ESGTRYFIRRPLPT
+780 SGTRYFIRRPLPT

>member
-1 MSLPRLPARFGEVE
+1 VSLPPLPARFGEVE

-41 KPSGDKVIVK
+41 KPGGGKVIVK

-84 AYKDSS
+84 AFKDSS

-153 AKLAIREGLQNVA
+153 AKLAIREGLQNIA
-166 LIATDARILLSLLP
+166 LIATDARVLLSLLP

-210 QIARTLGRSGR
+210 QIARTLGRGGR
-221 LELRTDSEEYFLY
+221 FELRTDSEEYFLY

-276 DLIYENKTAGRGE
+276 DLIYENKTAGLGE

-327 YFDAQKSLDAD
+327 YFDAQKSLDAEG
-338 WACTADGGRNLDALD
+338 ACTAD
-353 FKSDVNLSSGD
+353 SVNLSSAGEAIND
-364 DSNFTSKTGLN
+364 DAT
-375 SCANLDGNFIS
+375 NL
-386 HEAGAYGMFETI
+386 GAM
-398 KSDTARG
+398 RG
-405 KNLTE
+405 GNLTE
-410 RASTDEIS
+410 RASMDEIS
-418 VDCGKILAT
+418 SGGGKILAT
-427 TAGDKISACANAAQ
+427 TAGDKISACANATQ
-441 ILKKASAAPNTN
+441 ILKKASGALNTN
-453 RTNETGANLNEDR
+453 RADEAGAKDGVNLNEDR
-466 LSASGV
+466 LNVSCL
-472 NLTSDVPIAVS
+472 NLTDGGVVSARNTTSIGAATS
-483 AKFSHLAPSE
+483 AKFSCPAPGK

-498 CEQIVTKQGTQ
+498 CEQI
-509 INSAAAASDTLN
+509 
-521 ANNPLATIDA
+521 AT
-531 SNALNASGTEG
+531 SSALNASGTEG

-547 DATGASNT
+547 DATGAST
-555 PAAIGTIDASNVPN
+555 APATIGAIDTNNAPN
-569 LDGSFAATRTA
+569 LDGSFAATRA
-580 KASAA
+580 AEASAA

-602 ASDVLNTNHADETG
+602 ASDALNINHADETG

-624 STNGV
+624 SAKGV
-629 NLTDGGAANAKNTTN
+629 NLTDGGAVSARNTTN
-644 ASAASY
+644 ASVLLC

-661 LNHTAEP
+661 PNHAAKP

-677 SVKSQIGHR
+677 SIKSQVER
-686 SELSHDELQAEH
+686 LSEPSHDELQAEH
-698 QGKLNHAEQQW
+698 QGELNCAEQLW
-709 QGKPSRAKSQ
+709 QGKPSRVKSQ

-730 PQNKRQSKPSY
+730 
-741 TEQQN
+741 QQN
-746 ERQSKSGAAEPQDVL
+746 EWQSKSGAAEPQDVL

-773 QCFIRAS
+773 QCFIRANA
-780 ESGTRYFIRRPLPT
+780 SGTRYFIRRPLPT

>member
-1 MSLPRLPARFGEVE
+1 MPNFITQSVSLPPLPARFGEVE

-22 RNLTLVRTRSFD
+22 RNLTLVRTKSFD

-153 AKLAIREGLQNVA
+153 AKLAIREDLQNIA
-166 LIATDARILLSLLP
+166 LIATDARVLLSLLP

-210 QIARTLGRSGR
+210 QIARTLGSGGR
-221 LELRTDSEEYFLY
+221 FELRTDSEEYFLY

-241 YVQCKAGEISHFK
+241 YVQRKAGEISHFK
-254 NRDAAVAS
+254 NRNAAVAS

-276 DLIYENKTAGRGE
+276 DLIYENKTAGQGE
-289 PQRFEMEFLKFDAAA
+289 PQQFEMEFLKFDAAA

-327 YFDAQKSLDAD
+327 YFDAQKSLDA
-338 WACTADGGRNLDALD
+338 GGAYAERGVNLSGAGEAINDEAINLDA
-353 FKSDVNLSSGD
+353 
-364 DSNFTSKTGLN
+364 T
-375 SCANLDGNFIS
+375 
-386 HEAGAYGMFETI
+386 
-398 KSDTARG
+398 RG

-410 RASTDEIS
+410 RGSMDEIS
-418 VDCGKILAT
+418 TDCGKISAT
-427 TAGDKISACANAAQ
+427 TAGDKISACANA
-441 ILKKASAAPNTN
+441 
-453 RTNETGANLNEDR
+453 
-466 LSASGV
+466 
-472 NLTSDVPIAVS
+472 
-483 AKFSHLAPSE
+483 
-493 KRALA
+493 
-498 CEQIVTKQGTQ
+498 
-509 INSAAAASDTLN
+509 
-521 ANNPLATIDA
+521 
-531 SNALNASGTEG
+531 
-542 ALAAI
+542 
-547 DATGASNT
+547 
-555 PAAIGTIDASNVPN
+555 
-569 LDGSFAATRTA
+569 
-580 KASAA
+580 
-585 SNATHTDE
+585 
-593 ANVTQILKK
+593 TQILKK
-602 ASDVLNTNHADETG
+602 T
-616 ANLNEDRL
+616 
-624 STNGV
+624 
-629 NLTDGGAANAKNTTN
+629 
-644 ASAASY
+644 SAVPC

-661 LNHTAEP
+661 LNRAAES

-677 SVKSQIGHR
+677 SIKSQIGHR

-698 QGKLNHAEQQW
+698 QGKLNRAE
-709 QGKPSRAKSQ
+709 RQ
-719 DEWQSEPSCAE
+719 D
-730 PQNKRQSKPSY
+730 KRQSEPSY

-746 ERQSKSGAAEPQDVL
+746 EWQSMPCTAEPQDVL

-773 QCFIRAS
+773 QCFIRANA
-780 ESGTRYFIRRPLPT
+780 SGTRYFIRRPLPT

>member
-1 MSLPRLPARFGEVE
+1 VSLTPLPARFGEVE

-22 RNLTLVRTRSFD
+22 RNMTLVRTRSFD
-34 SEFFITL
+34 SEFFIIL
-41 KPSGDKVIVK
+41 KPSGGKVIVK

-72 ERFCGRIISQAF
+72 ERFCGPIISQAF

-90 LTEKTPLILDEN
+90 LTEKTTLILDEN

-153 AKLAIREGLQNVA
+153 AKLAIREGLQNIA
-166 LIATDARILLSLLP
+166 LIATDARVLLSLLP

-221 LELRTDSEEYFLY
+221 FELRTDSEEYFLY

-241 YVQCKAGEISHFK
+241 YVQHKAGEISHFK

-276 DLIYENKTAGRGE
+276 DLIYENKTAGQGE

-304 IARNFKNFTFKGEDF
+304 IARNFKNFTFKGKDF

-327 YFDAQKSLDAD
+327 YFDAQKSLGAGS
-338 WACTADGGRNLDALD
+338 ACAADG
-353 FKSDVNLSSGD
+353 VNLSSA
-364 DSNFTSKTGLN
+364 SKAIN
-375 SCANLDGNFIS
+375 DEAINLDATCG
-386 HEAGAYGMFETI
+386 G
-398 KSDTARG
+398 
-405 KNLTE
+405 NLTE
-410 RASTDEIS
+410 RASMDKIS
-418 VDCGKILAT
+418 VGGGKISAT
-427 TAGDKISACANAAQ
+427 TTGDKILACANATQ
-441 ILKKASAAPNTN
+441 ILKKASAPLNTN
-453 RTNETGANLNEDR
+453 RADEADAKDGTNLNEDR
-466 LSASGV
+466 LNASGV
-472 NLTSDVPIAVS
+472 NLASDIPVAVS
-483 AKFSHLAPSE
+483 TKFSRPAPSE

-498 CEQIVTKQGTQ
+498 CEQI
-509 INSAAAASDTLN
+509 
-521 ANNPLATIDA
+521 AT
-531 SNALNASGTEG
+531 SSALNASGTEG

-547 DATGASNT
+547 DATGASTT
-555 PAAIGTIDASNVPN
+555 PVAIGTIDTNNVPN
-569 LDGSFAATRTA
+569 LDGSFAATRA
-580 KASAA
+580 AEASAA
-585 SNATHTDE
+585 SNVIRADE
-593 ANVTQILKK
+593 ANVTKILKK
-602 ASDVLNTNHADETG
+602 AS
-616 ANLNEDRL
+616 
-624 STNGV
+624 
-629 NLTDGGAANAKNTTN
+629 AAPC
-644 ASAASY
+644 
-650 KNEPQAELKNE
+650 KNELQAELKNE
-661 LNHTAEP
+661 LNHAVQP

-677 SVKSQIGHR
+677 SIKLQAKRR
-686 SELSHDELQAEH
+686 SEPSHDELQAEH
-698 QGKLNHAEQQW
+698 QGKLDRAEQQW
-709 QGKPSRAKSQ
+709 QGKPSRVKSQ
-719 DEWQSEPSCAE
+719 DEWQSEPNYTE
-730 PQNKRQSKPSY
+730 PQD
-741 TEQQN
+741 

-773 QCFIRAS
+773 QCFIRAN